1 MGLNGKQLLENFK
14 EDEAYGNTTYT
25 PPADED
31 SNDDNAWKY
40 ISAGDISGLVDY
52 TNRNYN
58 YRTIPFLGQIVGHA
72 ADAATQGVADVA
84 QFVGAQGVGDYLNEK
99 AQEGEAELPAMSTP
113 ELSLAYLTDPNGLA
127 SAFGMMAGSMLS
139 TAPVAA
145 IAPELLPAR
154 AAMALSKVPKALSAV
169 PKIGGALEEM
179 APMAGRFALTGP
191 IEAMMEGG
199 NTEREMLQNGATP
212 EEARQAAWNVFGENV
227 GLLTAT
233 NALEGGLLGKIKIKT
248 PHFSNPVVNTASRV
262 AGYVPTTAAEMALQ
276 GYEEGAQ
283 QGIQNGVEGE
293 SPNTANQI
301 LNPFAWTDDQ
311 WDAAKFGVA
320 GAVPLMGAMGA
331 IRHFGNRGDNGSTA
345 ADSLLDQAQDD
356 IDSITSQA
364 AQQSVIQSAQQDME
378 NNPYTAPTAMQD
390 TSYEAPSDTSDT
402 SSGSSYDASALEGDP
417 QYTVSGEV
425 SSTDVTPLT
434 DQKMRLLDA
443 AYYNKYGQHLF
454 VTSMKRNGDGSSWHD
469 SGQAF
474 DTADDNLENNKEA
487 RDWLISEGEK
497 LGLTPLDEYEH
508 PSAKATGGHIH
519 FSDHGEPIPDGI
531 RVGESDS
538 DMDDSDMDDSTGGVD
553 LSNLPVGDIAMAI
566 AQNTNLPVNFIWSQ
580 LSHESDGGKS
590 KLAVEDHNYGGVK
603 GTDGNYLHF
612 DNDQQF
618 IDYMSKYYPKYRED
632 GIYDAKT
639 ADQFAEALQHG
650 GYFTADLGEYEG
662 GMHRY
667 LEQAGLSQDAMFGG
681 KARRAGRKGGDS
693 TSSTPDLSG
702 SFEISADDPA
712 MDSMFASFAKDWQNM
727 STDANEIN
735 FFGDMF
741 NSRNK
746 FKATEENK
754 QAILDNYGDA
764 FRQYVQEN
772 QPQTVQAAQTA
783 QAPAQPK
790 QAPQPQHIEM
800 QTPNID
806 KAKTQ
811 QNAPQP
817 TQGAQM
823 PAVPQEAPRQT
834 AKNIATARLN
844 NMLSEIPSDSFK
856 KLDHVQ
862 KLAYLMTAR
871 SYANIIGSA
880 QANNHIDSIISKVR
894 RAAGFNG
901 DGVTDGMND
910 AQKNAFY
917 QSYTQQAYDAALDL
931 RRNATDD
938 TPTNLQ
944 KLDNTIQFLQQE
956 VKKNSTP
963 AKAAKTSTPAPRAA
977 QAPKRAAILASIP
990 DSAIAAAKQADDGF
1004 SAPLNIFSADEQ
1016 KALRN
1021 AGLVYD
1027 DANYNGT
1034 ERVKVDPLYEEGDR
1048 RMKSGKAKVKAETK
1062 KAGKVDKYKKDAEKI
1077 YLRFKSGKF
1086 SADDSVNQLENLKKK
1101 ATSDKALSDE
1111 EKAEVVAEAD
1121 NQIHRIKPQKET
1133 KEHETQKY
1141 SSKTAETAQ
1150 GGKAEGYPHQDAEP
1164 EKGRADAEESEVK
1177 AEEGKVS
1184 HAQKVREEGGRKAVE
1199 QLHELYP
1206 HADDGG
1212 HTVQESGKKNLSY
1225 TDGSFSDKSKDDN
1238 AMRGTVKNGIM
1249 TIWRKGIKKKDAS
1262 IITIS
1267 VDEVNQALKKGSASS
1282 EYTLTQLAKQ
1292 KDYAA
1297 MEAWIEGTKKPELR
1311 QKRRDSW
1318 ENNTLT
1324 GKLSLAEARA
1334 IDSAVRVIKNLYETA
1349 TGELPMSPLEKHQE
1363 EKKTTP
1369 ETRTQEQKE
1378 GTKNLDTDKVPAM
1391 GEPIHG
1397 IKGTETKV
1405 VTDSGKEIRV
1415 RYLVVPA
1422 SRVIT
1427 SHDAE
1432 TMTPNKAYPQ
1442 ELQPRDRQRV
1452 SMQEQVTTMANELR
1466 PADLGAGRNLNQG
1479 APIIRKDG
1487 VVLNGNGRAMA
1498 IKKATAAGSDKATAY
1513 RKYIFEHSKEFG
1525 LSKVNLAHVRKYMLV
1540 REVVDDIDADT
1551 TQDIIGSTTGGSRM
1565 GASEQAKAD
1574 AKKIK
1579 PRDLERYVD
1588 NEQGDLTT
1596 AANHDFVA
1604 DILYRIVGKNERNA
1618 YTDEHG
1624 NVNADGIQRV
1634 KRALFS
1640 LAYNDDGLIDKM
1652 AESTDDN
1659 IRNVSRGLMS
1669 AAPAFARVNLAVK
1682 DGQAY
1687 EYDAGKTISDAVKH
1701 LDALRREG
1709 KPVKDYL
1716 NEQSMFSEYQ
1726 DTDEVREVLRFFD
1739 ENKRSGKRIGIF
1751 LNDMA
1756 RSILEQGSP
1765 NQTSLMDGGR
1775 ATLGEIIKS
1784 AERVARDGTTAA
1796 NLFDNVQEES
1806 APAEEIRT
1814 QEESDTTSDIQ
1825 NANAASTEDRSVE
1838 TNPHV
1843 LSYKRKAQEIVS
1855 SFEKRKV
1862 NLTDA
1867 RQEIKDLMAKAN
1879 EERWGQKMSNDECM
1893 AAQGF
1898 LSDALSKLNAKQAK
1912 KRKARKSIAKAK
1924 AEEKSNESIFGSV
1937 EDADKEMLDALGLSE
1952 EDLADDVLTA
1962 PSGIKNTA
1970 EERERLEKELSAE
1983 LNKMSAMPMFNPKI
1997 YTLGLK
2003 LAMTYVKDGINTV
2016 KKLVAK
2022 LNATFG
2028 DKIGPW
2034 APALAETVRT
2044 WPKGVPF
2051 DEKKVM
2057 AISKAVGAR
2066 YENGITSLD
2075 GMQADMKKLLKGQH
2089 KSFAPMIEASYN
2101 GIKKFFDEREAQSH
2115 GDESRQE
2122 KSESTDAGREGQQ
2135 SATAEGAE
2143 AGRTESRNVSGAEG
2157 GESKISRGRDSGSAE
2172 RENPERTEPS
2182 GVRAGTELEETA
2194 GNGTR
2199 KRGTEKPVLTEAQ
2212 KNPSPEETPGHDYE
2226 IKPSKTKK
2234 TPAVRF
2240 KQNIAAIKLLK
2251 QLEAEN
2257 RMPTPKE
2264 QAILGNYNGW
2274 GGLKDAFLDTKENKE
2289 LRAVLTPEEYEAAKS
2304 TINDAFYTP
2313 ADIVQ
2318 AVWKGVSRLG
2328 FNGGRVLDPSMG
2340 TGNFFGCMP
2349 RDMMKKSSLR
2359 GIEIDDLTSR
2369 FARMLYPSALVEHTG
2384 FEKASL
2390 ADNFYDLVISN
2401 IPFDANH
2408 SIAGYKIHNYFFA
2421 HGMDK
2426 VRPGGLMVYITSQGS
2441 LTNSQDGARM
2451 REYIGKKA
2459 DMVAAYKLPSGA
2471 FGESGTNVGT
2481 DIVIFRKRGENEMKP
2496 SYAQDFQHLT
2506 KMFTQTNWRGDTYG
2520 GVTVNKYFKDHPE
2533 NIIGKSSSGRDQY
2546 GNDVMQV
2553 KPNEGANIAKDLT
2566 KAMNKLPK
2574 DIYMPINRTGKGPF
2588 DTIKANFKARA
2599 DEKTR
2604 DFEYY
2609 EKDGKVYQNQD
2620 GTAVEVGAGN
2630 KLKRL
2635 KGYLKV
2641 KNALNSLML
2650 AEMDPN
2656 AKESTVD
2663 KLRKQL
2669 NTAYDTFVK
2678 QNGYLNDPTVQRAY
2692 IDDPSAGM
2700 VMALEKV
2707 EYTGI
2712 GAKKKIKS
2720 VEKMGIFKERAI
2732 APIQEVKSVK
2742 TPNDALI
2749 VSLRNKGGVDLPY
2762 MAQLM
2767 GSNPETVVAGLEG
2780 QIFKNPVTEAYETR
2794 DEYLSGNVRE
2804 KLAQA
2809 ENAAAQDPSYQRNVD
2824 ELKKVIPKDLIADE
2838 ICVTMGAPWIPASDV
2853 QAFADHITGRAG
2865 TLSIKFIPSGAKWIV
2880 DGYGSNSKYKTQGI
2894 SLANLLS
2901 DILNNKAIEV
2911 YSGKGKERQL
2921 DQAATDAA
2929 NVVAA
2934 DMKEDFTSWLWSD
2947 KDRTKRLTRYYND
2960 NYNNTV
2966 LREYDG
2972 SHLVFDGM
2980 NEKIKLRP
2988 HQKNVVW
2995 RMLQGGNTLIA
3006 HCVGAGKT
3014 FEMQAAGMEMRR
3026 LGIANKPLY
3035 ILPNNV
3041 VEQFTKEFRQLY
3053 PDANLLVLQ
3062 NDYKSRPGY
3071 IPAVP
3076 KSTVEQT
3083 IKREDG
3089 RKETITIPFGKLSAA
3104 DRKKVLEARAM
3115 RTRTLTQIRTGDWD
3129 GIIMSHSQFERLPL
3143 SPETAGSIIREQLD
3157 EVEQAIVEAKNGNV
3171 GKKDLSTIENQKKKL
3186 EDKLKDILKT
3196 DLRDIGIPFEQ
3207 LGVDQIFVDEADM
3220 FKNLHYT
3227 TSMDRVNGL
3236 PNSNANR
3243 SMDMYAKTRWL
3254 TNANNGR
3261 GVVFATGTPVSNT
3274 MAEMYTMMRYLDFRG
3289 LKEKGLNLF
3298 DNWLRTFGEIGSGIE
3313 RNPSGN
3319 GFRKVTKVLR
3329 FINMPELTKM
3339 FRKFADVKTQDDLDL
3354 DIPGLKNGKP
3364 TIVKI
3369 APDPVLTDYI
3379 RNVVP
3384 KRIAAMAKRRE
3395 DMHKGSD
3402 NMLKLTGDLRKMSIT
3417 DSKIDA
3423 LADSVAEKYEDT
3435 SDVKGAQLIF
3445 CDQGIP
3451 KAEKDNATD
3460 NLVEEDDKDAEA
3472 DNAGVYKKIIT
3483 ALQERGIPENQ
3494 IVFIQS
3500 AKNKAQMDAIFEKVD
3515 KGDIRILIGSTQ
3527 KMGAGTNCQHHL
3539 VALHDLDAPWRPRDL
3554 EQRHGRIL
3562 RQGNPNKE
3570 VEIFNYVLQDSFDA
3584 VMWEKL
3590 KNKAAIVA
3598 QAMSNNMQQRTV
3610 EDADL
3615 VTLTYAD
3622 AENAGT
3628 SDPLVKERITLDS
3641 EIKKYKHAQVAFN
3654 RKVSTAEATLETA
3667 PKEIGLLKSA
3677 IEKIKGDIAARQ
3689 DTSGDNFRM
3698 TISGKEYVERKA
3710 AQEELGKVLAKLSS
3724 KTSVKIG
3731 EIGGFDVKA
3740 YVSRDREAHIQLV
3753 RGRAYTANTAT
3764 VRGIE
3769 SALHKAP
3776 ETMLKAREIELS
3788 RNENNLKEAKKIV
3801 GQKNPYAEK
3810 LATMEKRFKEIN
3822 RQIEDNLLGNAKKE
3836 ETEAPNE
3843 ETSYSAEE
3851 ESGAQERA
3859 LSDVKQEVASAFP
3872 NAKNVRD
3879 NGHEVLFSM
3888 PNGAEVSVSIVPSI
3902 EVTESE
3908 ERNARAAHGLAP
3920 EVHVK
3925 INGKE
3930 RTVGSKAIVE
3940 FSQLGRKGTA
3950 YHEAFHAVY
3959 DMCLTDK
3966 EKAALHKAYDKEAK
3980 GRDVYEVMADKY
3992 RDWMIAKQ
4000 KGQHTLYGKLWQ
4012 KVKDAAAH
4020 LARVVRG
4027 ADNAGDVFRKV
4038 ASGEAWERPYN
4049 EVESDT
4055 RYAAEQ
4061 KGAQSFIKA
4070 AASKLGKRIGV
4081 KSDKIITEE
4090 AKAKEG
4096 IGILD
4101 YLIASPSRVATR
4113 VKSFRQFYRMGV
4125 RAMDVLTERRSYYQ
4139 RKLGKAMQLVKS
4151 KNDYE
4156 ELTDILLS
4164 GDAEGKE
4171 WTKEEL
4177 IQSGTKENVAEA
4189 YTRIRRLM
4197 RQAYKMV
4204 NEAHKHPKTYSKRLS
4219 DSKIEELRQNPF
4231 VKIMKIHDEEDD
4243 GRRLVTYREFAN
4255 YEHTL
4260 EGVTKQALDGM
4271 RVDEDMQVLEATKQA
4286 DGTYKVRVR
4295 EGRGDVTNRKGYIPH
4310 FFHNYM
4316 VEVRDEDGNYVTTV
4330 TSGRTQREA
4339 VKKAEEW
4346 MKDNKLED
4354 GQKIYIH
4361 PKIFDFTRYGMSEKG
4376 IVQLG
4381 DKDFHALM
4389 NRVAKDN
4396 DMSLEEAKDLL
4407 QNVHQKNR
4415 HRFFGNVLHRKGVSG
4430 FETDMNYVLNHY
4442 FNSASRYYAMETE
4455 FKPQAI
4461 SLYERL
4467 FGDFAKDSKNSLAQY
4482 VKDYIN
4488 DVNGTPSALER
4499 GVNDALMRSKVYR
4512 DFVVSHYGERA
4523 VLQLSSNIAGA
4534 TTYMC
4539 LGYFNVSSALLNLTQ
4554 VMNSAAYIGDVS
4566 ALGKCLSKGMHRK
4579 YSLHD
4584 LKVLKETNV
4593 LNDIGLDSGSGYD
4606 VNRMSAKSLLGK
4618 INKAGM
4624 SFFKVSEQTVR
4635 IGTVLA
4641 AYESGI
4647 KRGMSH
4653 EEAIDFAKEVNQKSN
4668 FNYSV
4673 ADAPNIFRRGS
4684 FLSQL
4689 ALQFKKYGIKELE
4702 VMADM
4707 CSPRT
4712 SRKQKLIFWGT
4723 YLLAAGLCG
4732 LPALDWLDEVLGWV
4746 FGKSPKL
4753 AAQEAIMEATGGT
4766 PVGKFIGRMAMY
4778 GLPSSLVGVDLS
4790 SRVGLF
4796 DVVPTELKNFL
4807 PPLATKIPQFMQD
4820 IFSEAKINA
4829 VRDFSPAI
4837 YNQIAAWG
4845 TGKSYDKRGRINA
4858 EYNTFYDK
4866 LLRSIGFKST
4876 DERVDSDIRRITSER
4891 RSELNA
4897 EKQKAVDAYIAHP
4910 TPQNMQKL
4918 KDLGIKDSTV
4928 KKERE
4933 RKKEDSYNRTKGGM
4947 TKKEAQENQQLL
4959 NFK

>member
-25 PPADED
+25 PPDD
-31 SNDDNAWKY
+31 SSDDDNGDNAWKY

-99 AQEGEAELPAMSTP
+99 AQEGEAELPAMSAP

-154 AAMALSKVPKALSAV
+154 AAMTLSKVPKALSAV

-311 WDAAKFGVA
+311 WDAAKLGVA

-390 TSYEAPSDTSDT
+390 TSYEAPSDTS
-402 SSGSSYDASALEGDP
+402 SGSSYDASALEGDP

-434 DQKMRLLDA
+434 DQKMRLLDS

-454 VTSMKRNGDGSSWHD
+454 VTSMKRNGDGGSWHD

-538 DMDDSDMDDSTGGVD
+538 DMDDNDADDSTGGVD
-553 LSNLPVGDIAMAI
+553 LSSLPVGDIAMAI

-618 IDYMSKYYPKYRED
+618 IDYMSNYYPKYRED

-667 LEQAGLSQDAMFGG
+667 LEQAGLSQDAMSSG
-681 KARRAGRKGGDS
+681 KARRAGSKGGDS

-790 QAPQPQHIEM
+790 QAPQPQHIEVH
-800 QTPNID
+800 TPNLD
-806 KAKTQ
+806 SEQAKE
-811 QNAPQP
+811 
-817 TQGAQM
+817 AQM
-823 PAVPQEAPRQT
+823 HAALAPKIFKPIDLAPFKGNPAGALGYLDELRQVADNFNYNKDYIRSINEQIHKIGKALGVPTDDSAAIYDALNNDQRDSYNYEFMRHRRDTLQAIHDYPIHPQQ
-834 AKNIATARLN
+834 KQQVGEYIHMLDEEIARLQG
-844 NMLSEIPSDSFK
+844 K
-856 KLDHVQ
+856 
-862 KLAYLMTAR
+862 
-871 SYANIIGSA
+871 
-880 QANNHIDSIISKVR
+880 
-894 RAAGFNG
+894 
-901 DGVTDGMND
+901 
-910 AQKNAFY
+910 
-917 QSYTQQAYDAALDL
+917 
-931 RRNATDD
+931 
-938 TPTNLQ
+938 
-944 KLDNTIQFLQQE
+944 
-956 VKKNSTP
+956 
-963 AKAAKTSTPAPRAA
+963 AA
-977 QAPKRAAILASIP
+977 QAPAVQQTVAQAAPQSTPQAPAQKVHIATATPKQGNALASIP

-1086 SADDSVNQLENLKKK
+1086 SAGDSINQLENLKNK
-1101 ATSDKALSDE
+1101 AMSDKALSSE
-1111 EKAEVVAEAD
+1111 EKTEVVAEAD
-1121 NQIHRIKPQKET
+1121 KTINRIKPQKET

-1141 SSKTAETAQ
+1141 SSKTSKTTQ
-1150 GGKAEGYPHQDAEP
+1150 SSKAEGHPHQDAEP

-1177 AEEGKVS
+1177 ASSHFDTRDFKHTKTGAMIPAAKISSKVDTDTYKAINVIAKKHGGYYNRYAKRFLFNKGGADGRDAFVEEAERSVFNSADSGTKESKAPVS
-1184 HAQKVREEGGRKAVE
+1184 AGVKRYKNALDKIKKQ
-1199 QLHELYP
+1199 Y
-1206 HADDGG
+1206 DDGEIDIDEYDDRSFALG
-1212 HTVQESGKKNLSY
+1212 TKWPRDAHLTDEEKREVASY
-1225 TDGSFSDKSKDDN
+1225 TDK
-1238 AMRGTVKNGIM
+1238 
-1249 TIWRKGIKKKDAS
+1249 
-1262 IITIS
+1262 
-1267 VDEVNQALKKGSASS
+1267 
-1282 EYTLTQLAKQ
+1282 
-1292 KDYAA
+1292 
-1297 MEAWIEGTKKPELR
+1297 
-1311 QKRRDSW
+1311 
-1318 ENNTLT
+1318 
-1324 GKLSLAEARA
+1324 
-1334 IDSAVRVIKNLYETA
+1334 IDSAVEAEETRREKARYDFIKKAAKSDTA
-1349 TGELPMSPLEKHQE
+1349 TKPRETKVTGSGNQILNDDTVDAVLKAQGDGVPSNLADYVRGVTREDVASIPDKRKKFIDEAIDTGAFRAIETDRGGYMLIGTKGGMFSSVTELTPAETVYYAMHGGLDFNKRSTKEAIMDDLATWYGSEKSREIKSSKANHNN
-1363 EKKTTP
+1363 EK
-1369 ETRTQEQKE
+1369 
-1378 GTKNLDTDKVPAM
+1378 GKNLDS
-1391 GEPIHG
+1391 
-1397 IKGTETKV
+1397 TE
-1405 VTDSGKEIRV
+1405 E
-1415 RYLVVPA
+1415 
-1422 SRVIT
+1422 
-1427 SHDAE
+1427 
-1432 TMTPNKAYPQ
+1432 
-1442 ELQPRDRQRV
+1442 
-1452 SMQEQVTTMANELR
+1452 
-1466 PADLGAGRNLNQG
+1466 
-1479 APIIRKDG
+1479 
-1487 VVLNGNGRAMA
+1487 
-1498 IKKATAAGSDKATAY
+1498 
-1513 RKYIFEHSKEFG
+1513 
-1525 LSKVNLAHVRKYMLV
+1525 
-1540 REVVDDIDADT
+1540 
-1551 TQDIIGSTTGGSRM
+1551 
-1565 GASEQAKAD
+1565 
-1574 AKKIK
+1574 
-1579 PRDLERYVD
+1579 
-1588 NEQGDLTT
+1588 
-1596 AANHDFVA
+1596 
-1604 DILYRIVGKNERNA
+1604 
-1618 YTDEHG
+1618 
-1624 NVNADGIQRV
+1624 
-1634 KRALFS
+1634 
-1640 LAYNDDGLIDKM
+1640 
-1652 AESTDDN
+1652 
-1659 IRNVSRGLMS
+1659 
-1669 AAPAFARVNLAVK
+1669 
-1682 DGQAY
+1682 
-1687 EYDAGKTISDAVKH
+1687 
-1701 LDALRREG
+1701 
-1709 KPVKDYL
+1709 
-1716 NEQSMFSEYQ
+1716 
-1726 DTDEVREVLRFFD
+1726 
-1739 ENKRSGKRIGIF
+1739 
-1751 LNDMA
+1751 
-1756 RSILEQGSP
+1756 
-1765 NQTSLMDGGR
+1765 
-1775 ATLGEIIKS
+1775 
-1784 AERVARDGTTAA
+1784 
-1796 NLFDNVQEES
+1796 
-1806 APAEEIRT
+1806 
-1814 QEESDTTSDIQ
+1814 QEESDATSDIQ
-1825 NANAASTEDRSVE
+1825 NANAASTDERSVE
-1838 TNPHV
+1838 TIPHEQKKGTKN
-1843 LSYKRKAQEIVS
+1843 LSPTISSDDKAYHQSLTKLNELSDQIDKAQNEDELPVKEQIDAAHKIYTNSDYVI
-1855 SFEKRKV
+1855 
-1862 NLTDA
+1862 DA
-1867 RQEIKDLMAKAN
+1867 REDETLRRYADEIKSELEKKKSSL
-1879 EERWGQKMSNDECM
+1879 EKKE
-1893 AAQGF
+1893 AA
-1898 LSDALSKLNAKQAK
+1898 S
-1912 KRKARKSIAKAK
+1912 
-1924 AEEKSNESIFGSV
+1924 EKNSIFGSV
-1937 EDADKEMLDALGLSE
+1937 EDADREMLDALGLSE
-1952 EDLADDVLTA
+1952 DDLTDDVLTA
-1962 PSGIKNTA
+1962 PDGIENTA
-1970 EERERLEKELSAE
+1970 EEREKLEKELAAE
-1983 LNKMSAMPMFNPKI
+1983 LNKLSANPVFNPKI

-2066 YENGITSLD
+2066 YEGGITTLD
-2075 GMQADMKKLLKGQH
+2075 DMQADMKKLLKGQH

-2101 GIKKFFDEREAQSH
+2101 GIKKFFDEKEAQSH

-2135 SATAEGAE
+2135 SATSEGAGE
-2143 AGRTESRNVSGAEG
+2143 GGAESRNVSGAEG

-2172 RENPERTEPS
+2172 RENPEGTESS

-2533 NIIGKSSSGRDQY
+2533 NIIGKASSGRDQY

-2553 KPNEGANIAKDLT
+2553 KPNEGANIAKDLA

-2574 DIYMPINRTGKGPF
+2574 DIYKPINRTGKGPF
-2588 DTIKANFKARA
+2588 DTIKANLKARA

-2620 GTAVEVGAGN
+2620 GTAVEIGAGN

-2650 AEMDPN
+2650 AEMDSN

-2669 NTAYDTFVK
+2669 NTAYDAFVK

-2809 ENAAAQDPSYQRNVD
+2809 ENAAAQDPSYQKNVD

-2853 QAFADHITGRAG
+2853 QAFADHITGRFGA
-2865 TLSIKFIPSGAKWIV
+2865 LSIKFIPSGAKWIV
-2880 DGYGSNSKYKTQGI
+2880 DGYGSSSKYKTQGI

-2911 YSGKGKERQL
+2911 YSGKGKERRL

-2980 NEKIKLRP
+2980 NEKIQLRP

-3053 PDANLLVLQ
+3053 PDANLLALQ

-3089 RKETITIPFGKLSAA
+3089 RKETITIPFSKLSTA
-3104 DRKKVLEARAM
+3104 DRKKVIEARAM

-3354 DIPGLKNGKP
+3354 DIPDLKNGKP

-3423 LADSVAEKYEDT
+3423 LADAVVEKYEDT
-3435 SDVKGAQLIF
+3435 SDVKGAQLVF

-3710 AQEELGKVLAKLSS
+3710 AQEELGKVLARLSS

-3740 YVSRDREAHIQLV
+3740 YVSGDGEAHIQLV
-3753 RGRAYTANTAT
+3753 RGRAYMANTAT

-3788 RNENNLKEAKKIV
+3788 RNENNLKEAKEIV

-3810 LATMEKRFKEIN
+3810 LAAMEKRFKEIN

-3859 LSDVKQEVASAFP
+3859 LSDIKQEVASAFP

-3888 PNGAEVSVSIVPSI
+3888 PNGAEILVSIVPSI
-3902 EVTESE
+3902 EATESE
-3908 ERNARAAHGLAP
+3908 ERNARAAHGLVP

-3930 RTVGSKAIVE
+3930 HTVGSKALIE
-3940 FSQLGRKGTA
+3940 LSQLGRKGTA

-3966 EKAALHKAYDKEAK
+3966 EKAALHKAYDKEAEAQ
-3980 GRDVYEVMADKY
+3980 GRDTYEVMADKY

-4012 KVKDAAAH
+4012 KIKDAAAR
-4020 LARVVRG
+4020 LAHVVRG
-4027 ADNAGDVFRKV
+4027 TDNAGDVFRKV

-4061 KGAQSFIKA
+4061 KGARSFIKA
-4070 AASKLGKRIGV
+4070 AASKLGKRMGV

-4139 RKLGKAMQLVKS
+4139 RKLGKAMKLVKS

-4177 IQSGTKENVAEA
+4177 IQSGTKENIAEA

-4219 DSKIEELRQNPF
+4219 NSKIEELRQNPF

-4316 VEVRDEDGNYVTTV
+4316 VEVRDEDGNYVTTI

-4381 DKDFHALM
+4381 DKDFYALM

-4430 FETDMNYVLNHY
+4430 FETDMNYVLSHY

-4606 VNRMSAKSLLGK
+4606 VNRMSAKNLLGK

-4624 SFFKVSEQTVR
+4624 SLFKVSEQTVR

-4668 FNYSV
+4668 FDYSV

-4684 FLSQL
+4684 FFSQL

-4732 LPALDWLDEVLGWV
+4732 LPALDWLDPLLALVTGI
-4746 FGKSPKL
+4746 KSPKL
-4753 AAQEAIMEATGGT
+4753 AAQAAIMEAAGGT
-4766 PVGKFIGRMAMY
+4766 PMGKFIGRMAMY

-4790 SRVGLF
+4790 SRVGMS
-4796 DVVPTELKNFL
+4796 DVVPTELKNLL

-4829 VRDFSPAI
+4829 IRDFSPAI

-4891 RSELNA
+4891 RSELTKK
-4897 EKQKAVDAYIAHP
+4897 KQEAVDAYIAHP

-4918 KDLGIKDSTV
+4918 KDLGVKDSTV

>member
-25 PPADED
+25 PPDD
-31 SNDDNAWKY
+31 SSDDDNGDNAWKY
-40 ISAGDISGLVDY
+40 ISAGDIRGLADY

-84 QFVGAQGVGDYLNEK
+84 QFVGAQGVGDYFNEK

-154 AAMALSKVPKALSAV
+154 AAMTLSKVPKALSAV

-212 EEARQAAWNVFGENV
+212 EEARQAAWDVFGENV

-248 PHFSNPVVNTASRV
+248 PHFSNPVANTASRV

-311 WDAAKFGVA
+311 WDAAKLGVA

-356 IDSITSQA
+356 IDSITSQT

-390 TSYEAPSDTSDT
+390 TSYEAPSDT

-434 DQKMRLLDA
+434 DQKMRLLDS

-508 PSAKATGGHIH
+508 PSAGATGGHIH

-603 GTDGNYLHF
+603 GTDGEYLHF

-667 LEQAGLSQDAMFGG
+667 LEQAGLSQDAMSSG
-681 KARRAGRKGGDS
+681 KARRAGSKGGDR

-790 QAPQPQHIEM
+790 QAPQPQHIEVH
-800 QTPNID
+800 TPNLD
-806 KAKTQ
+806 SEQAKE
-811 QNAPQP
+811 
-817 TQGAQM
+817 AQM
-823 PAVPQEAPRQT
+823 HAALAPKIFKPIDLAPFKGNPAGALGYLDELRQVANNFNYNKDYIRSINEQMHKIGKALGVPTGDSAAIYDALNNDQRDSYNYEFMRHRRDTLQAIHDYPIHPQQ
-834 AKNIATARLN
+834 KQQVGEYIHMLDEEIARLQG
-844 NMLSEIPSDSFK
+844 K
-856 KLDHVQ
+856 
-862 KLAYLMTAR
+862 
-871 SYANIIGSA
+871 
-880 QANNHIDSIISKVR
+880 
-894 RAAGFNG
+894 
-901 DGVTDGMND
+901 
-910 AQKNAFY
+910 
-917 QSYTQQAYDAALDL
+917 
-931 RRNATDD
+931 
-938 TPTNLQ
+938 
-944 KLDNTIQFLQQE
+944 
-956 VKKNSTP
+956 
-963 AKAAKTSTPAPRAA
+963 AA
-977 QAPKRAAILASIP
+977 QAPAVQQTGAQATPQSTPQAPAQKVHIATATPKQENPLFSIP

-1027 DANYNGT
+1027 DTSYNGA

-1048 RMKSGKAKVKAETK
+1048 RMNGGKAKAKTETK
-1062 KAGKVDKYKKDAEKI
+1062 RAGKADKYKKDAEKI

-1150 GGKAEGYPHQDAEP
+1150 GGKAEGHPHQDAEP

-1177 AEEGKVS
+1177 KHEPHDKYYESVISDPRWKEIENELTPDGVKRMKKALELSTWKHQKKIDRDIRAYKLHDTRFDYRGFPHSDMGLVAKDLREPQHGAFNNIRKIAALQDKVD
-1184 HAQKVREEGGRKAVE
+1184 AIM
-1199 QLHELYP
+1199 
-1206 HADDGG
+1206 ADHYQD
-1212 HTVQESGKKNLSY
+1212 
-1225 TDGSFSDKSKDDN
+1225 SDN
-1238 AMRGTVKNGIM
+1238 
-1249 TIWRKGIKKKDAS
+1249 KKDA
-1262 IITIS
+1262 
-1267 VDEVNQALKKGSASS
+1267 DEGGQAVV
-1282 EYTLTQLAKQ
+1282 
-1292 KDYAA
+1292 
-1297 MEAWIEGTKKPELR
+1297 TKKE
-1311 QKRRDSW
+1311 QKAD
-1318 ENNTLT
+1318 
-1324 GKLSLAEARA
+1324 
-1334 IDSAVRVIKNLYETA
+1334 IKNLDSA
-1349 TGELPMSPLEKHQE
+1349 
-1363 EKKTTP
+1363 
-1369 ETRTQEQKE
+1369 
-1378 GTKNLDTDKVPAM
+1378 KVPGGLSKEAQESVM
-1391 GEPIHG
+1391 GSDAKNTTKESSIGEPIHG
-1397 IKGTETKV
+1397 INGKETTV

-1427 SHDAE
+1427 SHNAE
-1432 TMTPNKAYPQ
+1432 TMTANKAYPQ

-1498 IKKATAAGSDKATAY
+1498 IQKATAAGGDKATAY

-1525 LSKVNLAHVRKYMLV
+1525 LSRSSLAQVRKYMLV

-1551 TQDIIGSTTGGSRM
+1551 MQDIIGSTAGGSRM

-1579 PRDLERYVD
+1579 PRDLDSYVD

-1596 AANHDFVA
+1596 AANQNFVA
-1604 DILYRIVGKNERNA
+1604 NILYRIVGKNERNA

-1640 LAYNDDGLIDKM
+1640 LAYDDDGLIDKM

-1756 RSILEQGSP
+1756 KSILEQGSP

-1796 NLFDNVQEES
+1796 NLFDNVQE
-1806 APAEEIRT
+1806 APAEEKT
-1814 QEESDTTSDIQ
+1814 KKTTD
-1825 NANAASTEDRSVE
+1825 
-1838 TNPHV
+1838 
-1843 LSYKRKAQEIVS
+1843 
-1855 SFEKRKV
+1855 EK
-1862 NLTDA
+1862 
-1867 RQEIKDLMAKAN
+1867 KD
-1879 EERWGQKMSNDECM
+1879 
-1893 AAQGF
+1893 
-1898 LSDALSKLNAKQAK
+1898 
-1912 KRKARKSIAKAK
+1912 
-1924 AEEKSNESIFGSV
+1924 ESIFGSV

-1952 EDLADDVLTA
+1952 DDLTDDVLTA

-2022 LNATFG
+2022 LNAKFG

-2075 GMQADMKKLLKGQH
+2075 DMQADMKKLLKGQH

-2135 SATAEGAE
+2135 SATAEGAG
-2143 AGRTESRNVSGAEG
+2143 AGRIESRNVSGAEG
-2157 GESKISRGRDSGSAE
+2157 GESKISRGRDSGSTE
-2172 RENPERTEPS
+2172 RENPERTESS

-2264 QAILGNYNGW
+2264 QAVLGNYNGW

-2328 FNGGRVLDPSMG
+2328 FNSGRILDPSMG

-2506 KMFTQTNWRGDTYG
+2506 KMFAQTNWRGDTYG

-2533 NIIGKSSSGRDQY
+2533 NIIGKASSGRDQY

-2553 KPNEGANIAKDLT
+2553 KPSEGANIAKDLA

-2574 DIYMPINRTGKGPF
+2574 DIYKPINRTGKGQF
-2588 DTIKANFKARA
+2588 DTIKANLKARA

-2620 GTAVEVGAGN
+2620 GTAVEIGAGN

-2853 QAFADHITGRAG
+2853 QAFADRITGRAG

-2911 YSGKGKERQL
+2911 YSGKGKERRL

-2980 NEKIKLRP
+2980 NEKIQLRP

-3354 DIPGLKNGKP
+3354 DIPDLKNGKP

-3423 LADSVAEKYEDT
+3423 LADAVAEKYEDT

-3451 KAEKDNATD
+3451 KAEKDNASD

-3731 EIGGFDVKA
+3731 EIGSFDVKA
-3740 YVSRDREAHIQLV
+3740 YVSGDGEAHIQLV
-3753 RGRAYTANTAT
+3753 RGRAYMANTAT
-3764 VRGIE
+3764 VRGVE

-3788 RNENNLKEAKKIV
+3788 RNENNLKEAKEIV

-3843 ETSYSAEE
+3843 ETNYSAEE
-3851 ESGAQERA
+3851 ESDAQERA
-3859 LSDVKQEVASAFP
+3859 LSDIKQEVASAFP

-3879 NGHEVLFSM
+3879 NGHEVFFSM

-3902 EVTESE
+3902 EVTGSE
-3908 ERNARAAHGLAP
+3908 ESNARAAHGLSP

-3930 RTVGSKAIVE
+3930 RTVGSKAIIE
-3940 FSQLGRKGTA
+3940 LSQLGRKGTA
-3950 YHEAFHAVY
+3950 YHEAFHVIY

-3980 GRDVYEVMADKY
+3980 ERDVYEVMADKY

-4012 KVKDAAAH
+4012 KVKDAAAR

-4038 ASGEAWERPYN
+4038 ASGETWERPYN

-4070 AASKLGKRIGV
+4070 AASKLGKRMGV

-4219 DSKIEELRQNPF
+4219 NSKIEELRQNPF

-4260 EGVTKQALDGM
+4260 EGVTKQALDEM

-4316 VEVRDEDGNYVTTV
+4316 VEVRDEDGNYVTTI

-4381 DKDFHALM
+4381 DKDFYSLM

-4430 FETDMNYVLNHY
+4430 FETDMNYVLSHY

-4467 FGDFAKDSKNSLAQY
+4467 FGDFAKDSKSSLAQY

-4790 SRVGLF
+4790 SRVGLS

-4928 KKERE
+4928 EKERE

>member
-25 PPADED
+25 PPDNDGD
-31 SNDDNAWKY
+31 S
-40 ISAGDISGLVDY
+40 G
-52 TNRNYN
+52 
-58 YRTIPFLGQIVGHA
+58 
-72 ADAATQGVADVA
+72 TQ
-84 QFVGAQGVGDYLNEK
+84 
-99 AQEGEAELPAMSTP
+99 T
-113 ELSLAYLTDPNGLA
+113 
-127 SAFGMMAGSMLS
+127 
-139 TAPVAA
+139 
-145 IAPELLPAR
+145 
-154 AAMALSKVPKALSAV
+154 
-169 PKIGGALEEM
+169 
-179 APMAGRFALTGP
+179 
-191 IEAMMEGG
+191 
-199 NTEREMLQNGATP
+199 
-212 EEARQAAWNVFGENV
+212 
-227 GLLTAT
+227 GLLD
-233 NALEGGLLGKIKIKT
+233 GLLGKVGAAADWVNNNIEYVEKSPVGQWVGNNVEWLESTPVGQALAPSNSVIKNLPALLGLAINASVTPKDDDTFGGSAYNALANGEANVIGTMADFLHQDDLAASMRALANKT
-248 PHFSNPVVNTASRV
+248 QDDTPVAPGLDWDYISSPHGLTRSTFNAVGSMIPTLPSVFLAPESLVAAAGRISPWLANGARFGMTAIPEAMSEGGQTRRE
-262 AGYVPTTAAEMALQ
+262 AIEDGLDHPDLRAIGTAAKNLPLLAVSNTLEGAVLGGGLGKALAGKAGESVLARMAKAPLRATPSALVEGLQ
-276 GYEEGAQ
+276 NGLEEGLQ
-283 QGIQNGVEGE
+283 QGIQDSSLDKEHGWLPWNWNDEQWQNAAEGFWG
-293 SPNTANQI
+293 T
-301 LNPFAWTDDQ
+301 L
-311 WDAAKFGVA
+311 
-320 GAVPLMGAMGA
+320 PLGA
-331 IRHFGNRGDNGSTA
+331 IGGARKAVFPGNVSSGGSTA

-356 IDSITSQA
+356 IDSITSQT

-508 PSAKATGGHIH
+508 PSAGATGGHIH

-618 IDYMSKYYPKYRED
+618 IDYMSNYYPKYRED

-727 STDANEIN
+727 STDASEIN

-790 QAPQPQHIEM
+790 QAPQPQHIEVH
-800 QTPNID
+800 TPNLD
-806 KAKTQ
+806 SEQAKE
-811 QNAPQP
+811 
-817 TQGAQM
+817 AQM
-823 PAVPQEAPRQT
+823 HAALAPKIFKPIDLAPFKGNPAGALGYLDELRQVADNFNYSKDYIRSINEQMHKIGTALGVPTDDSAAIYDALDNDQRDSYNYEFMRHRRDTLRAIHDYPIHPQQ
-834 AKNIATARLN
+834 KQQVGEYIHMLDEEIARLQG
-844 NMLSEIPSDSFK
+844 K
-856 KLDHVQ
+856 
-862 KLAYLMTAR
+862 
-871 SYANIIGSA
+871 
-880 QANNHIDSIISKVR
+880 
-894 RAAGFNG
+894 
-901 DGVTDGMND
+901 
-910 AQKNAFY
+910 
-917 QSYTQQAYDAALDL
+917 
-931 RRNATDD
+931 
-938 TPTNLQ
+938 
-944 KLDNTIQFLQQE
+944 
-956 VKKNSTP
+956 
-963 AKAAKTSTPAPRAA
+963 AA
-977 QAPKRAAILASIP
+977 QAPAVQQTGAQATPQSTPQAPAQKVHIATATPKQENALASIS
-990 DSAIAAAKQADDGF
+990 DGAIAAAKQADDGF

-1048 RMKSGKAKVKAETK
+1048 RMNGGKAKAKTETK
-1062 KAGKVDKYKKDAEKI
+1062 RAGKADKYKKDAEKI

-1141 SSKTAETAQ
+1141 SSKTAKTTQ
-1150 GGKAEGYPHQDAEP
+1150 SGKAEGYPHQDAEP

-1177 AEEGKVS
+1177 ASSHFDTSDFKHTKTGEMIPAAKISSKVDADTYKAINVIAKKHGGYYNRYAKRFLFSKSGADGRDAFVEEAERSVFNSADSGTKESKAPVSAGVKRYKDDLDKIKKQYDDGEIDIGEYDDRSFALGTKWPRDAHLTDEEKREVAAYADKIESAVEAEETRREKAHYDSIKKAAKSDTATKPRETKVTGS
-1184 HAQKVREEGGRKAVE
+1184 GNQILNGDTVDAVLKAQGDGVPSNLADYVRGVTREDVASIPDKRKKFIDEAINTGAFRAIETDRGGYMLIGTKGGMFSSVTELTPAETVYYAMHGGLDFNKRSTKEAIMDDLATWYGSEKPREIKSQEDNSKEAQESARVSDAKKSEPIRDEAAAYRHTLAKLNELSDQIEKAKDEDALPTKEQIDAVRRIYTNSVYVTDARSEATLRSYADEIASDLRKKKDSFNNRKAVDSAAVSAIVRRTANSESVRNAAANSDE
-1199 QLHELYP
+1199 QELRSEI
-1206 HADDGG
+1206 AAQLKEVVTQRMVDAASDGG
-1212 HTVQESGKKNLSY
+1212 VSLESMKVINDRY
-1225 TDGSFSDKSKDDN
+1225 HDDS
-1238 AMRGTVKNGIM
+1238 AFRKQLEDSVFDTVK
-1249 TIWRKGIKKKDAS
+1249 DA
-1262 IITIS
+1262 
-1267 VDEVNQALKKGSASS
+1267 NKKGA
-1282 EYTLTQLAKQ
+1282 
-1292 KDYAA
+1292 
-1297 MEAWIEGTKKPELR
+1297 
-1311 QKRRDSW
+1311 
-1318 ENNTLT
+1318 
-1324 GKLSLAEARA
+1324 
-1334 IDSAVRVIKNLYETA
+1334 
-1349 TGELPMSPLEKHQE
+1349 
-1363 EKKTTP
+1363 
-1369 ETRTQEQKE
+1369 
-1378 GTKNLDTDKVPAM
+1378 
-1391 GEPIHG
+1391 
-1397 IKGTETKV
+1397 
-1405 VTDSGKEIRV
+1405 
-1415 RYLVVPA
+1415 
-1422 SRVIT
+1422 
-1427 SHDAE
+1427 
-1432 TMTPNKAYPQ
+1432 
-1442 ELQPRDRQRV
+1442 
-1452 SMQEQVTTMANELR
+1452 
-1466 PADLGAGRNLNQG
+1466 
-1479 APIIRKDG
+1479 
-1487 VVLNGNGRAMA
+1487 
-1498 IKKATAAGSDKATAY
+1498 
-1513 RKYIFEHSKEFG
+1513 
-1525 LSKVNLAHVRKYMLV
+1525 
-1540 REVVDDIDADT
+1540 
-1551 TQDIIGSTTGGSRM
+1551 
-1565 GASEQAKAD
+1565 
-1574 AKKIK
+1574 
-1579 PRDLERYVD
+1579 
-1588 NEQGDLTT
+1588 
-1596 AANHDFVA
+1596 
-1604 DILYRIVGKNERNA
+1604 
-1618 YTDEHG
+1618 
-1624 NVNADGIQRV
+1624 
-1634 KRALFS
+1634 
-1640 LAYNDDGLIDKM
+1640 
-1652 AESTDDN
+1652 
-1659 IRNVSRGLMS
+1659 
-1669 AAPAFARVNLAVK
+1669 
-1682 DGQAY
+1682 
-1687 EYDAGKTISDAVKH
+1687 
-1701 LDALRREG
+1701 
-1709 KPVKDYL
+1709 
-1716 NEQSMFSEYQ
+1716 
-1726 DTDEVREVLRFFD
+1726 
-1739 ENKRSGKRIGIF
+1739 
-1751 LNDMA
+1751 
-1756 RSILEQGSP
+1756 
-1765 NQTSLMDGGR
+1765 
-1775 ATLGEIIKS
+1775 
-1784 AERVARDGTTAA
+1784 
-1796 NLFDNVQEES
+1796 
-1806 APAEEIRT
+1806 
-1814 QEESDTTSDIQ
+1814 
-1825 NANAASTEDRSVE
+1825 
-1838 TNPHV
+1838 
-1843 LSYKRKAQEIVS
+1843 
-1855 SFEKRKV
+1855 
-1862 NLTDA
+1862 
-1867 RQEIKDLMAKAN
+1867 
-1879 EERWGQKMSNDECM
+1879 
-1893 AAQGF
+1893 
-1898 LSDALSKLNAKQAK
+1898 
-1912 KRKARKSIAKAK
+1912 
-1924 AEEKSNESIFGSV
+1924 SIFGSV
-1937 EDADKEMLDALGLSE
+1937 EDADKEMLDTLGLSE
-1952 EDLADDVLTA
+1952 DDLTDDVLTA
-1962 PSGIKNTA
+1962 PDGIENTA
-1970 EERERLEKELSAE
+1970 EEREKLEKELAAE
-1983 LNKMSAMPMFNPKI
+1983 LNKLSANPVFNPKI

-2066 YENGITSLD
+2066 YESGITSLD
-2075 GMQADMKKLLKGQH
+2075 DMQADMKKLLKGQH
-2089 KSFAPMIEASYN
+2089 DSFAPMIEASYN
-2101 GIKKFFDEREAQSH
+2101 GIKKFFDEKEAQSH
-2115 GDESRQE
+2115 GNESRQE

-2135 SATAEGAE
+2135 SATAEGAGE
-2143 AGRTESRNVSGAEG
+2143 GRPESRNVSGAEG

-2172 RENPERTEPS
+2172 RENPEGTESS

-2257 RMPTPKE
+2257 RLPTPKE
-2264 QAILGNYNGW
+2264 QAVLGNYNGW

-2408 SIAGYKIHNYFFA
+2408 SIASYKIHNYFFA

-2533 NIIGKSSSGRDQY
+2533 NIIGKASSGRDQY

-2553 KPNEGANIAKDLT
+2553 KPSEGANIAKDLA

-2574 DIYMPINRTGKGPF
+2574 DIYKPINRTGKGPF

-2620 GTAVEVGAGN
+2620 GTAVEIGAGN

-2853 QAFADHITGRAG
+2853 QAFADRITGRAG
-2865 TLSIKFIPSGAKWIV
+2865 MLSIKFIPSGAKWIV

-2911 YSGKGKERQL
+2911 YSGKGKERRL

-2980 NEKIKLRP
+2980 NEKIQLRP

-3053 PDANLLVLQ
+3053 PDAKLLVLQ

-3354 DIPGLKNGKP
+3354 DIPDLKNGKP

-3423 LADSVAEKYEDT
+3423 LADAVAEKYEDT

-3451 KAEKDNATD
+3451 KAEKDNASD

-3710 AQEELGKVLAKLSS
+3710 AQEELGKVLARLSS

-3740 YVSRDREAHIQLV
+3740 YVSGDGEAHIQLV
-3753 RGRAYTANTAT
+3753 RGRAYMANTAT
-3764 VRGIE
+3764 VRGVE

-3788 RNENNLKEAKKIV
+3788 RNENNLKEAKEIV

-3851 ESGAQERA
+3851 ESDAQERA
-3859 LSDVKQEVASAFP
+3859 LSDIKQEVASAFP

-3879 NGHEVLFSM
+3879 NGHEVFFSM

-3902 EVTESE
+3902 EVTGSE
-3908 ERNARAAHGLAP
+3908 ESNARAAHGLSP

-3930 RTVGSKAIVE
+3930 RTVGSKAIIE
-3940 FSQLGRKGTA
+3940 LSQLGRKGTA
-3950 YHEAFHAVY
+3950 YHEAFHVIY

-3980 GRDVYEVMADKY
+3980 ERDVYEVMADKY

-4012 KVKDAAAH
+4012 KVKDAAAR

-4038 ASGEAWERPYN
+4038 ASGEAWECPYN

-4070 AASKLGKRIGV
+4070 AASKLGKRMGV

-4219 DSKIEELRQNPF
+4219 GSKIEELRQNPF

-4243 GRRLVTYREFAN
+4243 GRHLVTYREFAN

-4260 EGVTKQALDGM
+4260 EGITKQALDGM

-4361 PKIFDFTRYGMSEKG
+4361 PKIFDFTHYGMSEKG

-4381 DKDFHALM
+4381 DKDFYALM

-4430 FETDMNYVLNHY
+4430 FETDMNYVLSHY

-4689 ALQFKKYGIKELE
+4689 ALQFKKYGIKEVE
-4702 VMADM
+4702 VRADM
-4707 CSPRT
+4707 GSQRT

-4753 AAQEAIMEATGGT
+4753 AAQEAIMEAAGGT

-4790 SRVGLF
+4790 NRVGLS

-4845 TGKSYDKRGRINA
+4845 TGKTYDKRGRINA

-4910 TPQNMQKL
+4910 TPQNMKKL
-4918 KDLGIKDSTV
+4918 KDLGVKDSTV

-4947 TKKEAQENQQLL
+4947 TKKEAQENQRLL

>member
-14 EDEAYGNTTYT
+14 EDEAYGNTTYM
-25 PPADED
+25 PPDD
-31 SNDDNAWKY
+31 SSDDDNGDNAWKY

-99 AQEGEAELPAMSTP
+99 AQEGEAELPAMSAP

-154 AAMALSKVPKALSAV
+154 AAMTLSKVPKALSAV

-311 WDAAKFGVA
+311 WDAAKLGVA

-390 TSYEAPSDTSDT
+390 TSYEAPSDTS
-402 SSGSSYDASALEGDP
+402 SGSSYDASALEGDP

-434 DQKMRLLDA
+434 DQKMRLLDS

-454 VTSMKRNGDGSSWHD
+454 VTSMKRNGDGGSWHD

-538 DMDDSDMDDSTGGVD
+538 DMDDNDADDSTGGVD
-553 LSNLPVGDIAMAI
+553 LSSLPVGDIAMAI

-618 IDYMSKYYPKYRED
+618 IDYMSNYYPKYRED

-667 LEQAGLSQDAMFGG
+667 LEQAGLSQDAMSSG
-681 KARRAGRKGGDS
+681 KARRAGSKGGDS

-790 QAPQPQHIEM
+790 QAPQPQHIEVH
-800 QTPNID
+800 TPNLD
-806 KAKTQ
+806 SEQAKE
-811 QNAPQP
+811 
-817 TQGAQM
+817 AQM
-823 PAVPQEAPRQT
+823 HAALAPKIFKPIDLAPFKGNPAGALGYLDELRQVADNFNYNKDYIRSINEQIHKIGKALGVPTDDSAAIYDALNNDQRDSYNYEFMRHRRDTLQAIHDYPIHPQQ
-834 AKNIATARLN
+834 KQQVGEYIHMLDEEIARLQG
-844 NMLSEIPSDSFK
+844 K
-856 KLDHVQ
+856 
-862 KLAYLMTAR
+862 
-871 SYANIIGSA
+871 
-880 QANNHIDSIISKVR
+880 
-894 RAAGFNG
+894 
-901 DGVTDGMND
+901 
-910 AQKNAFY
+910 
-917 QSYTQQAYDAALDL
+917 
-931 RRNATDD
+931 
-938 TPTNLQ
+938 
-944 KLDNTIQFLQQE
+944 
-956 VKKNSTP
+956 
-963 AKAAKTSTPAPRAA
+963 AA
-977 QAPKRAAILASIP
+977 QAPAVQQTVAQAAPQSTPQAPAQKVHIATATPKQGNALASIP

-1086 SADDSVNQLENLKKK
+1086 SAGDSINQLENLKNK
-1101 ATSDKALSDE
+1101 AMSDKALSSE
-1111 EKAEVVAEAD
+1111 EKTEVVAEAD
-1121 NQIHRIKPQKET
+1121 KTINRIKPQKET

-1141 SSKTAETAQ
+1141 SSKTSKTTQ
-1150 GGKAEGYPHQDAEP
+1150 SSKAEGHPHQDAEP

-1177 AEEGKVS
+1177 ASSHFDTRDFKHTKTGAMIPAAKISSKVDTDTYKAINVIAKKHGGYYNRYAKRFLFNKGGADGRDAFVEEAERSVFNSADSGTKESKAPVS
-1184 HAQKVREEGGRKAVE
+1184 AGVKRYKNALDKIKKQ
-1199 QLHELYP
+1199 Y
-1206 HADDGG
+1206 DDGEIDIDEYDDRSFALG
-1212 HTVQESGKKNLSY
+1212 TKWPRDAHLTDEEKREVASY
-1225 TDGSFSDKSKDDN
+1225 TDK
-1238 AMRGTVKNGIM
+1238 
-1249 TIWRKGIKKKDAS
+1249 
-1262 IITIS
+1262 
-1267 VDEVNQALKKGSASS
+1267 
-1282 EYTLTQLAKQ
+1282 
-1292 KDYAA
+1292 
-1297 MEAWIEGTKKPELR
+1297 
-1311 QKRRDSW
+1311 
-1318 ENNTLT
+1318 
-1324 GKLSLAEARA
+1324 
-1334 IDSAVRVIKNLYETA
+1334 IDSAVEAEETRREKARYDFIKKAAKSDTA
-1349 TGELPMSPLEKHQE
+1349 TKPRETKVTGSGNQILNDDTVDAVLKAQGDGVPSNLADYVRGVTREDVASIPDKRKKFIDEAIDTGAFRAIETDRGGYMLIGTKGGMFSSVTELTPAETVYYAMHGGLDFNKRSTKEAIMDDLATWYGSEKSREIKSSKANHNN
-1363 EKKTTP
+1363 EK
-1369 ETRTQEQKE
+1369 
-1378 GTKNLDTDKVPAM
+1378 GKNLDS
-1391 GEPIHG
+1391 
-1397 IKGTETKV
+1397 TE
-1405 VTDSGKEIRV
+1405 E
-1415 RYLVVPA
+1415 
-1422 SRVIT
+1422 
-1427 SHDAE
+1427 
-1432 TMTPNKAYPQ
+1432 
-1442 ELQPRDRQRV
+1442 
-1452 SMQEQVTTMANELR
+1452 
-1466 PADLGAGRNLNQG
+1466 
-1479 APIIRKDG
+1479 
-1487 VVLNGNGRAMA
+1487 
-1498 IKKATAAGSDKATAY
+1498 
-1513 RKYIFEHSKEFG
+1513 
-1525 LSKVNLAHVRKYMLV
+1525 
-1540 REVVDDIDADT
+1540 
-1551 TQDIIGSTTGGSRM
+1551 
-1565 GASEQAKAD
+1565 
-1574 AKKIK
+1574 
-1579 PRDLERYVD
+1579 
-1588 NEQGDLTT
+1588 
-1596 AANHDFVA
+1596 
-1604 DILYRIVGKNERNA
+1604 
-1618 YTDEHG
+1618 
-1624 NVNADGIQRV
+1624 
-1634 KRALFS
+1634 
-1640 LAYNDDGLIDKM
+1640 
-1652 AESTDDN
+1652 
-1659 IRNVSRGLMS
+1659 
-1669 AAPAFARVNLAVK
+1669 
-1682 DGQAY
+1682 
-1687 EYDAGKTISDAVKH
+1687 
-1701 LDALRREG
+1701 
-1709 KPVKDYL
+1709 
-1716 NEQSMFSEYQ
+1716 
-1726 DTDEVREVLRFFD
+1726 
-1739 ENKRSGKRIGIF
+1739 
-1751 LNDMA
+1751 
-1756 RSILEQGSP
+1756 
-1765 NQTSLMDGGR
+1765 
-1775 ATLGEIIKS
+1775 
-1784 AERVARDGTTAA
+1784 
-1796 NLFDNVQEES
+1796 
-1806 APAEEIRT
+1806 
-1814 QEESDTTSDIQ
+1814 QEESDATSDIQ
-1825 NANAASTEDRSVE
+1825 NANAASTDERSVE
-1838 TNPHV
+1838 TIPHEQKKGTKN
-1843 LSYKRKAQEIVS
+1843 LSPTISSDDKAYHQSLTKLNELSDQIDKAQNEDELPVKEQIDAAHKIYTNSDYVI
-1855 SFEKRKV
+1855 
-1862 NLTDA
+1862 DA
-1867 RQEIKDLMAKAN
+1867 REDETLRRYADEIKSELEKKKSSL
-1879 EERWGQKMSNDECM
+1879 EKKE
-1893 AAQGF
+1893 AA
-1898 LSDALSKLNAKQAK
+1898 S
-1912 KRKARKSIAKAK
+1912 
-1924 AEEKSNESIFGSV
+1924 EKNSIFGSV
-1937 EDADKEMLDALGLSE
+1937 EDADREMLDALGLSE
-1952 EDLADDVLTA
+1952 DDLTDDVLTA
-1962 PSGIKNTA
+1962 PDGIENTA
-1970 EERERLEKELSAE
+1970 EEREKLEKELAAE
-1983 LNKMSAMPMFNPKI
+1983 LNKLSANPVFNPKI

-2066 YENGITSLD
+2066 YEGGITTLD
-2075 GMQADMKKLLKGQH
+2075 DMQADMKKLLKGQH

-2101 GIKKFFDEREAQSH
+2101 GIKKFFDEKEAQSH

-2135 SATAEGAE
+2135 SATSEGAGE
-2143 AGRTESRNVSGAEG
+2143 GGAESRNVSGAEG

-2172 RENPERTEPS
+2172 RENPEGTESS

-2533 NIIGKSSSGRDQY
+2533 NIIGKASSGRDQY

-2553 KPNEGANIAKDLT
+2553 KPNEGANIAKDLA

-2574 DIYMPINRTGKGPF
+2574 DIYKPINRTGKGPF
-2588 DTIKANFKARA
+2588 DTIKANLKARA

-2620 GTAVEVGAGN
+2620 GTAVEIGAGN

-2650 AEMDPN
+2650 AEMDSN

-2669 NTAYDTFVK
+2669 NTAYDAFVK

-2809 ENAAAQDPSYQRNVD
+2809 ENAAAQDPSYQKNVD

-2853 QAFADHITGRAG
+2853 QAFADHITGRFGA
-2865 TLSIKFIPSGAKWIV
+2865 LSIKFIPSGAKWIV
-2880 DGYGSNSKYKTQGI
+2880 DGYGSSSKYKTQGI

-2911 YSGKGKERQL
+2911 YSGKGKERRL

-2980 NEKIKLRP
+2980 NEKIQLRP

-3053 PDANLLVLQ
+3053 PDANLLALQ

-3089 RKETITIPFGKLSAA
+3089 RKETITIPFSKLSTA
-3104 DRKKVLEARAM
+3104 DRKKVIEARAM

-3354 DIPGLKNGKP
+3354 DIPDLKNGKP

-3423 LADSVAEKYEDT
+3423 LADAVVEKYEDT
-3435 SDVKGAQLIF
+3435 SDVKGAQLVF

-3710 AQEELGKVLAKLSS
+3710 AQEELGKVLARLSS

-3740 YVSRDREAHIQLV
+3740 YVSGDGEAHIQLV
-3753 RGRAYTANTAT
+3753 RGRAYMANTAT

-3788 RNENNLKEAKKIV
+3788 RNENNLKEAKEIV

-3810 LATMEKRFKEIN
+3810 LAAMEKRFKEIN

-3859 LSDVKQEVASAFP
+3859 LSDIKQEVASAFP

-3888 PNGAEVSVSIVPSI
+3888 PNGAEILVSIVPSI
-3902 EVTESE
+3902 EATESE
-3908 ERNARAAHGLAP
+3908 ERNARAAHGLVP

-3930 RTVGSKAIVE
+3930 HTVGSKALIE
-3940 FSQLGRKGTA
+3940 LSQLGRKGTA

-3966 EKAALHKAYDKEAK
+3966 EKAALHKAYDKEAEAQ
-3980 GRDVYEVMADKY
+3980 GRDTYEVMADKY

-4012 KVKDAAAH
+4012 KIKDAAAR
-4020 LARVVRG
+4020 LAHVVRG
-4027 ADNAGDVFRKV
+4027 TDNAGDVFRKV

-4061 KGAQSFIKA
+4061 KGARSFIKA
-4070 AASKLGKRIGV
+4070 AASKLGKRMGV

-4139 RKLGKAMQLVKS
+4139 RKLGKAMKLVKS

-4177 IQSGTKENVAEA
+4177 IQSGTKENIAEA

-4219 DSKIEELRQNPF
+4219 NSKIEELRQNPF

-4316 VEVRDEDGNYVTTV
+4316 VEVRDEDGNYVTTI

-4381 DKDFHALM
+4381 DKDFYALM

-4430 FETDMNYVLNHY
+4430 FETDMNYVLSHY

-4606 VNRMSAKSLLGK
+4606 VNRMSAKNLLGK

-4624 SFFKVSEQTVR
+4624 SLFKVSEQTVR

-4668 FNYSV
+4668 FDYSV

-4684 FLSQL
+4684 FFSQL

-4732 LPALDWLDEVLGWV
+4732 LPALDWLDPLLALVTGI
-4746 FGKSPKL
+4746 KSPKL
-4753 AAQEAIMEATGGT
+4753 AAQAAIMEAAGGT
-4766 PVGKFIGRMAMY
+4766 PMGKFIGRMAMY

-4790 SRVGLF
+4790 SRVGMS
-4796 DVVPTELKNFL
+4796 DVVPTELKNLL

-4829 VRDFSPAI
+4829 IRDFSPAI

-4891 RSELNA
+4891 RSELTKK
-4897 EKQKAVDAYIAHP
+4897 KQEAVDAYIAHP

-4918 KDLGIKDSTV
+4918 KDLGVKDSTV

>member
-1 MGLNGKQLLENFK
+1 MSAFDDRLKQNLAETAWNAAPVYDTRGVTPQYNADDQGL
-14 EDEAYGNTTYT
+14 
-25 PPADED
+25 
-31 SNDDNAWKY
+31 
-40 ISAGDISGLVDY
+40 
-52 TNRNYN
+52 
-58 YRTIPFLGQIVGHA
+58 IPFLSDNLA
-72 ADAATQGVADVA
+72 AGMGAFMETSGNLLERAMRPSDMSPSEWHEEMRNRSYDIPWLQDTGRAMKERNTHQYTPGSAYYYGSAVLQSLPEMAVDTGIGAIAGAA
-84 QFVGAQGVGDYLNEK
+84 
-99 AQEGEAELPAMSTP
+99 
-113 ELSLAYLTDPNGLA
+113 
-127 SAFGMMAGSMLS
+127 AGSALGPVG
-139 TAPVAA
+139 TAVGSAAKAAANATKWGQRAYDFYNGASKAARVARFVTPSVRTVA
-145 IAPELLPAR
+145 G
-154 AAMALSKVPKALSAV
+154 AAAV
-169 PKIGGALEEM
+169 
-179 APMAGRFALTGP
+179 TP
-191 IEAMMEGG
+191 IEASMEGQRAYDDYVEDMKKNG
-199 NTEREMLQNGATP
+199 TYVKDQTELEAEDLANRVYNDNRIAIFGANAIEQAMMFGKGKGLLRGLGRLGTNAGTEGLEEGIQQIIPKAERGQEWSITDPDVVDAAIIGGLMGGGMHLAGRGLQKAFPAALDPEYGSVAAESMLQD
-212 EEARQAAWNVFGENV
+212 
-227 GLLTAT
+227 
-233 NALEGGLLGKIKIKT
+233 
-248 PHFSNPVVNTASRV
+248 
-262 AGYVPTTAAEMALQ
+262 
-276 GYEEGAQ
+276 AQ
-283 QGIQNGVEGE
+283 NEI
-293 SPNTANQI
+293 
-301 LNPFAWTDDQ
+301 
-311 WDAAKFGVA
+311 AK
-320 GAVPLMGAMGA
+320 
-331 IRHFGNRGDNGSTA
+331 
-345 ADSLLDQAQDD
+345 
-356 IDSITSQA
+356 
-364 AQQSVIQSAQQDME
+364 AQQSNAQNSAQSNVPTPPMPAAPQF
-378 NNPYTAPTAMQD
+378 NPTDTAQEMA
-390 TSYEAPSDTSDT
+390 SAPSLDT
-402 SSGSSYDASALEGDP
+402 SSSPSYDASVLEGDP
-417 QYTVSGEV
+417 QYTISGEV

-434 DQKMRLLDA
+434 DQKMRLLDS

-508 PSAKATGGHIH
+508 PSAGATGGHIH

-531 RVGESDS
+531 RVDESDS

-618 IDYMSKYYPKYRED
+618 VDYMSNYYPKYRED

-772 QPQTVQAAQTA
+772 QPQTVQAAQTT
-783 QAPAQPK
+783 QTPVQPK
-790 QAPQPQHIEM
+790 QTPQPQHIEVH
-800 QTPNID
+800 TPNLD
-806 KAKTQ
+806 SEQAKE
-811 QNAPQP
+811 
-817 TQGAQM
+817 AQM
-823 PAVPQEAPRQT
+823 HAALAPKIFKPIDLAPFKGNPAGALGYLDELRQVADNFNYNKDYIRSINEQMHKIGTALGVPTDDSAAIYDALNNDQRDSYNYEFMRHRRDTLQAIHDYPIHPQQ
-834 AKNIATARLN
+834 KQQVGEYIHMLDEEIARLQG
-844 NMLSEIPSDSFK
+844 K
-856 KLDHVQ
+856 
-862 KLAYLMTAR
+862 
-871 SYANIIGSA
+871 
-880 QANNHIDSIISKVR
+880 
-894 RAAGFNG
+894 
-901 DGVTDGMND
+901 
-910 AQKNAFY
+910 
-917 QSYTQQAYDAALDL
+917 
-931 RRNATDD
+931 
-938 TPTNLQ
+938 
-944 KLDNTIQFLQQE
+944 
-956 VKKNSTP
+956 
-963 AKAAKTSTPAPRAA
+963 AA
-977 QAPKRAAILASIP
+977 QAPAVQQTGAQATPQSTPQAPAQKVHIATATPKQENALASIS
-990 DSAIAAAKQADDGF
+990 DGAIAAAKQADDGF

-1027 DANYNGT
+1027 DANYNGA

-1062 KAGKVDKYKKDAEKI
+1062 NAGKVDKYKKDAEKI

-1164 EKGRADAEESEVK
+1164 EPRKAADTQRKAEESEVSATKK
-1177 AEEGKVS
+1177 AADK
-1184 HAQKVREEGGRKAVE
+1184 GGRDEQTLSEKEVVLKHISTLFGKPITNKETGIVATFGTKGANKMVSNKAV
-1199 QLHELYP
+1199 
-1206 HADDGG
+1206 
-1212 HTVQESGKKNLSY
+1212 
-1225 TDGSFSDKSKDDN
+1225 DK
-1238 AMRGTVKNGIM
+1238 TVKNGYSQHEHLEAVKDIKRLYEDAGLSVQHEDRDKSPNILSIKRFRTNM
-1249 TIWRKGIKKKDAS
+1249 TTVDGNPATAKITVKETKQNGHKIYS
-1262 IITIS
+1262 I
-1267 VDEVNQALKKGSASS
+1267 ELEALEKPSELNHARADSS
-1282 EYTLTQLAKQ
+1282 EGQTVRPTKGKQ
-1292 KDYAA
+1292 PSSAYAD
-1297 MEAWIEGTKKPELR
+1297 ESSSSTHIIP
-1311 QKRRDSW
+1311 
-1318 ENNTLT
+1318 
-1324 GKLSLAEARA
+1324 
-1334 IDSAVRVIKNLYETA
+1334 
-1349 TGELPMSPLEKHQE
+1349 H
-1363 EKKTTP
+1363 
-1369 ETRTQEQKE
+1369 EQKE
-1378 GTKNLDTDKVPAM
+1378 GTKNLDSANVPAM

-1397 IKGTETKV
+1397 IKGTETTV

-1427 SHDAE
+1427 SHNAE

-1452 SMQEQVTTMANELR
+1452 SMQEQVTSMANELR

-1498 IKKATAAGSDKATAY
+1498 IQKATAAGGDKATAY
-1513 RKYIFEHSKEFG
+1513 RKYIFERSKEFG
-1525 LSKVNLAHVRKYMLV
+1525 LSRVNLAQVRKYMLV

-1551 TQDIIGSTTGGSRM
+1551 MQDIIGSTAGGSRM

-1579 PRDLERYVD
+1579 PRDLDSYVD

-1596 AANHDFVA
+1596 AANQDFVA
-1604 DILYRIVGKNERNA
+1604 RVLYRIVGKNERNA

-1739 ENKRSGKRIGIF
+1739 ENKRSGKKIGIF

-1784 AERVARDGTTAA
+1784 AERVAHDGTTAA
-1796 NLFDNVQEES
+1796 SLFDNAQE
-1806 APAEEIRT
+1806 APAEEKP
-1814 QEESDTTSDIQ
+1814 EE
-1825 NANAASTEDRSVE
+1825 A
-1838 TNPHV
+1838 TN
-1843 LSYKRKAQEIVS
+1843 
-1855 SFEKRKV
+1855 EK
-1862 NLTDA
+1862 
-1867 RQEIKDLMAKAN
+1867 KD
-1879 EERWGQKMSNDECM
+1879 
-1893 AAQGF
+1893 
-1898 LSDALSKLNAKQAK
+1898 
-1912 KRKARKSIAKAK
+1912 
-1924 AEEKSNESIFGSV
+1924 ESIFGSV

-1952 EDLADDVLTA
+1952 DDLTDDVLTA

-2022 LNATFG
+2022 LNAKFG

-2066 YENGITSLD
+2066 YEGGITTLD
-2075 GMQADMKKLLKGQH
+2075 DMQADMKKLLKGQH
-2089 KSFAPMIEASYN
+2089 KTFAPMIEASYN
-2101 GIKKFFDEREAQSH
+2101 GIKKFFDEKEAQSH
-2115 GDESRQE
+2115 GGESRQE
-2122 KSESTDAGREGQQ
+2122 KSESIDAGREGQQ
-2135 SATAEGAE
+2135 SATAEGAG

-2157 GESKISRGRDSGSAE
+2157 GESKISRGRDSGSSE
-2172 RENPERTEPS
+2172 RENPEGTESS

-2369 FARMLYPSALVEHTG
+2369 FARMLYPSALVERTG

-2533 NIIGKSSSGRDQY
+2533 NIIGKASSGRDQY

-2553 KPNEGANIAKDLT
+2553 KPNEGDNIAKDLT

-2574 DIYMPINRTGKGPF
+2574 DIYKPINRTGKGPF

-2669 NTAYDTFVK
+2669 NTAYDAFVK

-2853 QAFADHITGRAG
+2853 QAFADRITGRAG

-2911 YSGKGKERQL
+2911 YSGKGKERRL

-3354 DIPGLKNGKP
+3354 DIPDLKNGKP

-3423 LADSVAEKYEDT
+3423 LADAVAEKYEDT

-3698 TISGKEYVERKA
+3698 TISGKEYVERKE
-3710 AQEELGKVLAKLSS
+3710 AQEELGKVLARLSS

-3740 YVSRDREAHIQLV
+3740 YVSGDGEAHIQLV
-3753 RGRAYTANTAT
+3753 RGRAYMANTAT
-3764 VRGIE
+3764 VRGVE

-3788 RNENNLKEAKKIV
+3788 RNENNLKEAKEIV

-3851 ESGAQERA
+3851 ESGTQERA
-3859 LSDVKQEVASAFP
+3859 LSDIKQEVASAFP

-3879 NGHEVLFSM
+3879 NGHDVLFSM
-3888 PNGAEVSVSIVPSI
+3888 PNGAEVSVSMVPSI

-3908 ERNARAAHGLAP
+3908 ESNVRAAHGLAK
-3920 EVHVK
+3920 EARIK

-3930 RTVGSKAIVE
+3930 RTVGSKAIIE
-3940 FSQLGRKGTA
+3940 LSQLGRKGSA

-3959 DMCLTDK
+3959 DLCLTEK
-3966 EKAALHKAYDKEAK
+3966 EKAALHRAFDKEAK
-3980 GRDVYEVMADKY
+3980 AQGRDVYEVMADKY

-4012 KVKDAAAH
+4012 KVKDAAAR

-4070 AASKLGKRIGV
+4070 AASKLGKRMGV

-4139 RKLGKAMQLVKS
+4139 RKLGKAMKLVKN

-4189 YTRIRRLM
+4189 YARIRRLM

-4260 EGVTKQALDGM
+4260 EGVTKQALDEM
-4271 RVDEDMQVLEATKQA
+4271 HIDEDVQVLEATKQA

-4316 VEVRDEDGNYVTTV
+4316 VEVRDEDGNYVTTI

-4381 DKDFHALM
+4381 DKDFYALM

-4430 FETDMNYVLNHY
+4430 FETDMNYVLSHY

-4499 GVNDALMRSKVYR
+4499 GVNDALMRSKAYR

-4635 IGTVLA
+4635 IGTVLT

-4707 CSPRT
+4707 LSPRT

-4790 SRVGLF
+4790 SRVGMS
-4796 DVVPTELKNFL
+4796 DVVPTKLKNFL

-4928 KKERE
+4928 EKERE

-4947 TKKEAQENQQLL
+4947 TKKEAQENRQLL

>member
-40 ISAGDISGLVDY
+40 ISAGDISGLADY

-72 ADAATQGVADVA
+72 ADAATQGAADVA

-212 EEARQAAWNVFGENV
+212 EKARQAAWDVFGENV

-233 NALEGGLLGKIKIKT
+233 NALEGGLLGKIKIRT

-311 WDAAKFGVA
+311 WDAAKLGVA

-390 TSYEAPSDTSDT
+390 TSYEAPSDTS
-402 SSGSSYDASALEGDP
+402 SGSSYDASALEGDP
-417 QYTVSGEV
+417 GYTVSGEV

-443 AYYNKYGQHLF
+443 AYYNKYGQHLYI
-454 VTSMKRNGDGSSWHD
+454 TSMKRNGNPDESWHN

-508 PSAKATGGHIH
+508 PSANATGGHIH

-531 RVGESDS
+531 SVGESDS

-553 LSNLPVGDIAMAI
+553 LSSLPVGDIAMAI

-603 GTDGNYLHF
+603 GNDGEYLHF

-681 KARRAGRKGGDS
+681 KARRAGRKDGDS

-727 STDANEIN
+727 STDASEIN

-772 QPQTVQAAQTA
+772 QPQTVQSTQTA

-790 QAPQPQHIEM
+790 QAPQAQRVEM
-800 QTPNID
+800 QAPNLD
-806 KAKTQ
+806 KAKAQ
-811 QNAPQP
+811 QNVQP
-817 TQGAQM
+817 PTRGAQM
-823 PAVPQEAPRQT
+823 PAVQQEAPRKTVRNVT
-834 AKNIATARLN
+834 AARLN
-844 NMLSEIPSDSFK
+844 NMLSGLSGDSFK
-856 KLDHVQ
+856 KLDPIQ
-862 KLAYLMTAR
+862 KLAYLTAAR
-871 SYANIIGSA
+871 AHSNVVGSE
-880 QANNHIDSIISKVR
+880 QTNNYIDSIISKVR
-894 RAAGFNG
+894 HAAGFNG
-901 DGVTDGMND
+901 DGTTGGMSD
-910 AQKNAFY
+910 AQQNAFY
-917 QSYTQQAYDAALDL
+917 KSYMERMYDAALAI

-938 TPTNLQ
+938 TPANLND
-944 KLDNTIQFLQQE
+944 LDNSIQFLQQE
-956 VKKNSTP
+956 VEKNTTP
-963 AKAAKTSTPAPRAA
+963 TKAAQTSTPVPRTA
-977 QAPKRAAILASIP
+977 QAPKQAAPLSSIS
-990 DSAIAAAKQADDGF
+990 DSAIAAAKQANDGF

-1048 RMKSGKAKVKAETK
+1048 RMKSGKVKVKAETK
-1062 KAGKVDKYKKDAEKI
+1062 KVGKADKYKKDAEKI

-1133 KEHETQKY
+1133 KEHETQKHN
-1141 SSKTAETAQ
+1141 SKTAKTTQSGE
-1150 GGKAEGYPHQDAEP
+1150 AEGYPHQDAEP
-1164 EKGRADAEESEVK
+1164 EKGRTDAEESEVK
-1177 AEEGKVS
+1177 ASSHFDTSDFKHTKTGEMIPAAKISSKVDADTYKAINSIAKKHGGYYNRYAKRFLFNKGGADGRDAFVEEAERSVFNSTDSGTKESKAPVS
-1184 HAQKVREEGGRKAVE
+1184 AGVKRYKNAQEEAGRKAVE

-1206 HADDGG
+1206 HAVEGVHKAVEDFRSGKVASVEKAHDNIDKAARKFLKTMGDVPLFAKSFEEAAKDGATTFTNAFKEVSRDGSVYHKFQDEYSKAHREVNAIYEARKQSAEPKSNKVINRTQDSGNKKAADDGG
-1212 HTVQESGKKNLSY
+1212 
-1225 TDGSFSDKSKDDN
+1225 
-1238 AMRGTVKNGIM
+1238 
-1249 TIWRKGIKKKDAS
+1249 
-1262 IITIS
+1262 
-1267 VDEVNQALKKGSASS
+1267 
-1282 EYTLTQLAKQ
+1282 
-1292 KDYAA
+1292 
-1297 MEAWIEGTKKPELR
+1297 
-1311 QKRRDSW
+1311 
-1318 ENNTLT
+1318 
-1324 GKLSLAEARA
+1324 
-1334 IDSAVRVIKNLYETA
+1334 RVVVT
-1349 TGELPMSPLEKHQE
+1349 EK
-1363 EKKTTP
+1363 
-1369 ETRTQEQKE
+1369 EQKE
-1378 GTKNLDTDKVPAM
+1378 GTGSGNQILNGDTVDAVLKAQGDGVPSNLADYVRGVTREDVASILDKRKKFIDEAIDTGAFRAIETDRGGYM
-1391 GEPIHG
+1391 LIGT
-1397 IKGTETKV
+1397 KGGMFSSVTELT
-1405 VTDSGKEIRV
+1405 
-1415 RYLVVPA
+1415 P
-1422 SRVIT
+1422 
-1427 SHDAE
+1427 AE
-1432 TMTPNKAYPQ
+1432 TVYYAMHGGLDFNKRSTKEAIMDDLATWYGSEKSREIKSLEDNSKEAQ
-1442 ELQPRDRQRV
+1442 ESARV
-1452 SMQEQVTTMANELR
+1452 S
-1466 PADLGAGRNLNQG
+1466 
-1479 APIIRKDG
+1479 
-1487 VVLNGNGRAMA
+1487 
-1498 IKKATAAGSDKATAY
+1498 
-1513 RKYIFEHSKEFG
+1513 
-1525 LSKVNLAHVRKYMLV
+1525 
-1540 REVVDDIDADT
+1540 
-1551 TQDIIGSTTGGSRM
+1551 
-1565 GASEQAKAD
+1565 D
-1574 AKKIK
+1574 AKKSEPI
-1579 PRDLERYVD
+1579 RDEAATYRHTLAKL
-1588 NEQGDLTT
+1588 NELSDQIEK
-1596 AANHDFVA
+1596 A
-1604 DILYRIVGKNERNA
+1604 K
-1618 YTDEHG
+1618 DE
-1624 NVNADGIQRV
+1624 D
-1634 KRALFS
+1634 ALPTKEQ
-1640 LAYNDDGLIDKM
+1640 I
-1652 AESTDDN
+1652 
-1659 IRNVSRGLMS
+1659 
-1669 AAPAFARVNLAVK
+1669 
-1682 DGQAY
+1682 
-1687 EYDAGKTISDAVKH
+1687 DAV
-1701 LDALRREG
+1701 RRI
-1709 KPVKDYL
+1709 YT
-1716 NEQSMFSEYQ
+1716 N
-1726 DTDEVREVLRFFD
+1726 
-1739 ENKRSGKRIGIF
+1739 
-1751 LNDMA
+1751 
-1756 RSILEQGSP
+1756 
-1765 NQTSLMDGGR
+1765 
-1775 ATLGEIIKS
+1775 
-1784 AERVARDGTTAA
+1784 
-1796 NLFDNVQEES
+1796 
-1806 APAEEIRT
+1806 
-1814 QEESDTTSDIQ
+1814 
-1825 NANAASTEDRSVE
+1825 SVY
-1838 TNPHV
+1838 V
-1843 LSYKRKAQEIVS
+1843 
-1855 SFEKRKV
+1855 
-1862 NLTDA
+1862 TDA
-1867 RQEIKDLMAKAN
+1867 RSEATLRGYADEIASDL
-1879 EERWGQKMSNDECM
+1879 R
-1893 AAQGF
+1893 
-1898 LSDALSKLNAKQAK
+1898 K
-1912 KRKARKSIAKAK
+1912 KKESFNNRKAVDSAAVFDTVKGANKKGA
-1924 AEEKSNESIFGSV
+1924 SIFGSV

-1952 EDLADDVLTA
+1952 DDLTDDVLTA
-1962 PSGIKNTA
+1962 PDGIENTA
-1970 EERERLEKELSAE
+1970 EEREKLEKELAAE
-1983 LNKMSAMPMFNPKI
+1983 LNKLSANPVFNPKI

-2066 YENGITSLD
+2066 YEGGITTLD
-2075 GMQADMKKLLKGQH
+2075 DMQADMKKLLKGQH

-2101 GIKKFFDEREAQSH
+2101 GIKKFFDEKEAENH

-2122 KSESTDAGREGQQ
+2122 KGEGADAGREGQQ
-2135 SATAEGAE
+2135 SAAVEGTGE
-2143 AGRTESRNVSGAEG
+2143 GRSESAGVSGAEG
-2157 GESKISRGRDSGSAE
+2157 GERKVSRGRDSGSAE
-2172 RENPERTEPS
+2172 GENPERTESS
-2182 GVRAGTELEETA
+2182 GVREGAELEETA

-2199 KRGTEKPVLTEAQ
+2199 ERGTEKPVLTEAQ
-2212 KNPSPEETPGHDYE
+2212 KNPSPEETPGHDYQ
-2226 IKPSKTKK
+2226 IKPSETKK

-2313 ADIVQ
+2313 VDIVK

-2328 FNGGRVLDPSMG
+2328 FKGGRVLDPSMG
-2340 TGNFFGCMP
+2340 TGNFFSCMP
-2349 RDMMKKSSLR
+2349 RDMMDKSSLR

-2369 FARMLYPSALVEHTG
+2369 FARMLYPSALVEHAG
-2384 FEKASL
+2384 FEKAQL

-2451 REYIGKKA
+2451 REYLGKKA

-2533 NIIGKSSSGRDQY
+2533 NIIGKASSGRDQY

-2574 DIYMPINRTGKGPF
+2574 DIYKPINRTGKGPF

-2620 GTAVEVGAGN
+2620 GTAVEIGAGN

-2656 AKESTVD
+2656 AKEPTVD

-2669 NTAYDTFVK
+2669 NTAYDAFVK

-2853 QAFADHITGRAG
+2853 QAFADRITGRAG

-2911 YSGKGKERQL
+2911 YSGKGKERRL

-2980 NEKIKLRP
+2980 NEKIQLRP

-3053 PDANLLVLQ
+3053 PDAKLLVLQ

-3104 DRKKVLEARAM
+3104 DRKKVLEVRAM

-3254 TNANNGR
+3254 MNANNGR

-3354 DIPGLKNGKP
+3354 DIPDLKNGKP

-3384 KRIAAMAKRRE
+3384 KRIATMAKRRE
-3395 DMHKGSD
+3395 DMRKGSD

-3423 LADSVAEKYEDT
+3423 LADAVAEKYEDT
-3435 SDVKGAQLIF
+3435 SDVKGTQLIF

-3460 NLVEEDDKDAEA
+3460 DLVEGDDKDAEA

-3483 ALQERGIPENQ
+3483 ALQERGIPKNQ

-3710 AQEELGKVLAKLSS
+3710 AQEELGKVLARLSS

-3740 YVSRDREAHIQLV
+3740 YVSGDGEAHIQLV
-3753 RGRAYTANTAT
+3753 RGRAYMANTAT

-3788 RNENNLKEAKKIV
+3788 RNENNLKEAKEIV

-3836 ETEAPNE
+3836 DTEAPNE

-3859 LSDVKQEVASAFP
+3859 LSDIKQEVASAFP

-3879 NGHEVLFSM
+3879 NGHEVLFAM

-3908 ERNARAAHGLAP
+3908 ERNARAAHGLVP

-3930 RTVGSKAIVE
+3930 RTVGSKAIIE
-3940 FSQLGRKGTA
+3940 LSQLGRKGTT

-3980 GRDVYEVMADKY
+3980 AQGRDVYEIMADKY

-4012 KVKDAAAH
+4012 KVKDTAAR

-4027 ADNAGDVFRKV
+4027 TDNAGDVFRKV

-4070 AASKLGKRIGV
+4070 AASKLGKRMGV

-4090 AKAKEG
+4090 EKAKEG

-4139 RKLGKAMQLVKS
+4139 RKLGKAMKLVKS

-4219 DSKIEELRQNPF
+4219 NSKIEELRQNPF

-4243 GRRLVTYREFAN
+4243 GRHLVTYREFAN

-4260 EGVTKQALDGM
+4260 EGVTKQVLDGM

-4316 VEVRDEDGNYVTTV
+4316 VEVRNEDGNYVTTI

-4346 MKDNKLED
+4346 MNDNKLEN

-4376 IVQLG
+4376 VVQLG
-4381 DKDFHALM
+4381 DKDFYALM

-4430 FETDMNYVLNHY
+4430 FETDMNYVLSHY

-4606 VNRMSAKSLLGK
+4606 VNRMNAKNLLGK

-4668 FNYSV
+4668 FDYSV

-4753 AAQEAIMEATGGT
+4753 AAQEAIMEAAGGT
-4766 PVGKFIGRMAMY
+4766 PMGKFIGRMAMY

-4790 SRVGLF
+4790 SRVGMS
-4796 DVVPTELKNFL
+4796 DVVPTELKNLL

-4876 DERVDSDIRRITSER
+4876 DERVDSDIRRITSVR

-4928 KKERE
+4928 EKERE

>member
-25 PPADED
+25 PPDNDGD
-31 SNDDNAWKY
+31 S
-40 ISAGDISGLVDY
+40 G
-52 TNRNYN
+52 
-58 YRTIPFLGQIVGHA
+58 
-72 ADAATQGVADVA
+72 TQ
-84 QFVGAQGVGDYLNEK
+84 
-99 AQEGEAELPAMSTP
+99 T
-113 ELSLAYLTDPNGLA
+113 
-127 SAFGMMAGSMLS
+127 
-139 TAPVAA
+139 
-145 IAPELLPAR
+145 
-154 AAMALSKVPKALSAV
+154 
-169 PKIGGALEEM
+169 
-179 APMAGRFALTGP
+179 
-191 IEAMMEGG
+191 
-199 NTEREMLQNGATP
+199 
-212 EEARQAAWNVFGENV
+212 
-227 GLLTAT
+227 GLLD
-233 NALEGGLLGKIKIKT
+233 GLLGKVGAAADWVNNNIEYVEKSPVGQWVGNNVEWLESTPVGQALAPSNSVIKNLPALLGLAINASVTPKDDDTFGGSAYNALANGEANVIGGMADFLHQDDLAASMRALANKT
-248 PHFSNPVVNTASRV
+248 QDDTPVAPGLDWDYITSPHGLTRSFGNAIGSMAPLLPAMALAPESLVAAAGRLSPWLANGVRYGFTAIPEAMAEGGQTRRE
-262 AGYVPTTAAEMALQ
+262 AIEDGLDHPDLRAIGTAAKNLPLLAVSNTLEGAVLGGGLGKALAGKAGESVLARMAKAPLRATPSALVEGLQ
-276 GYEEGAQ
+276 QGLEEGLQ
-283 QGIQNGVEGE
+283 QGIHDSSLDKEHGWLPWNWNDEQWQNAAEGFWG
-293 SPNTANQI
+293 T
-301 LNPFAWTDDQ
+301 L
-311 WDAAKFGVA
+311 
-320 GAVPLMGAMGA
+320 PLGA
-331 IRHFGNRGDNGSTA
+331 IGGARKAVFPGNVSSGGSTA

-378 NNPYTAPTAMQD
+378 NNPYTAPTATQD
-390 TSYEAPSDTSDT
+390 TSYEAPTDTSDT

-434 DQKMRLLDA
+434 DQKMRLLDS

-508 PSAKATGGHIH
+508 PSAGATGGHIH

-618 IDYMSKYYPKYRED
+618 IDYMSNYYPKYRED

-667 LEQAGLSQDAMFGG
+667 LEQAGLSQDAMSSG
-681 KARRAGRKGGDS
+681 KARRAGSKGGDS

-712 MDSMFASFAKDWQNM
+712 MESMFASFAKDWQNM
-727 STDANEIN
+727 STDASEIN

-772 QPQTVQAAQTA
+772 QPQTVQATQTA

-790 QAPQPQHIEM
+790 QAPQPQHIEVH
-800 QTPNID
+800 TPNLDSEQAKEAQMHAALAPKIFKPID
-806 KAKTQ
+806 LAPFKGNPAGALGYLDELRQVADNFNYNKDYIRSINEQMHKIGKALGVPTGDSAAIYDALNNDQRDSYNYEFMRHRRDTLQAIHDYPIHPQ
-811 QNAPQP
+811 QKQQVGEYIHMLDEEIARLQGKAAQASAVQQTVAQAAPQSTP
-817 TQGAQM
+817 QAPAQK
-823 PAVPQEAPRQT
+823 AH
-834 AKNIATARLN
+834 IATA
-844 NMLSEIPSDSFK
+844 
-856 KLDHVQ
+856 
-862 KLAYLMTAR
+862 
-871 SYANIIGSA
+871 
-880 QANNHIDSIISKVR
+880 
-894 RAAGFNG
+894 
-901 DGVTDGMND
+901 
-910 AQKNAFY
+910 
-917 QSYTQQAYDAALDL
+917 
-931 RRNATDD
+931 
-938 TPTNLQ
+938 TP
-944 KLDNTIQFLQQE
+944 KQE
-956 VKKNSTP
+956 NP
-963 AKAAKTSTPAPRAA
+963 
-977 QAPKRAAILASIP
+977 LFSIP

-1133 KEHETQKY
+1133 KEHETQKHN
-1141 SSKTAETAQ
+1141 SKTAKTTQ

-1164 EKGRADAEESEVK
+1164 EPRKAADTQHE

-1184 HAQKVREEGGRKAVE
+1184 PAQNAREEGGRKAVE

-1206 HADDGG
+1206 HAVEGVHKAVEDFRSGKVASVEKAHDNINKAARKFLETMGDVPLFTKSFEETAKDGVTTFTNAFKEVSRDGSVYHKFQDEYSKAHREVNAIYEARKQSAEPKSNKVINRTQDSGNKKAADDGG
-1212 HTVQESGKKNLSY
+1212 HTVQESGKKNIAY

-1267 VDEVNQALKKGSASS
+1267 VDEVNQALKKGSANS

-1324 GKLSLAEARA
+1324 GKLSSAEARA

-1349 TGELPMSPLEKHQE
+1349 TGELPMSPWEKHQE

-1378 GTKNLDTDKVPAM
+1378 GTKSLNAAPKSSPM

-1397 IKGTETKV
+1397 IKGTETTV
-1405 VTDSGKEIRV
+1405 VTDSGKEIR
-1415 RYLVVPA
+1415 
-1422 SRVIT
+1422 
-1427 SHDAE
+1427 
-1432 TMTPNKAYPQ
+1432 
-1442 ELQPRDRQRV
+1442 
-1452 SMQEQVTTMANELR
+1452 
-1466 PADLGAGRNLNQG
+1466 
-1479 APIIRKDG
+1479 
-1487 VVLNGNGRAMA
+1487 
-1498 IKKATAAGSDKATAY
+1498 
-1513 RKYIFEHSKEFG
+1513 
-1525 LSKVNLAHVRKYMLV
+1525 
-1540 REVVDDIDADT
+1540 
-1551 TQDIIGSTTGGSRM
+1551 
-1565 GASEQAKAD
+1565 
-1574 AKKIK
+1574 
-1579 PRDLERYVD
+1579 
-1588 NEQGDLTT
+1588 
-1596 AANHDFVA
+1596 
-1604 DILYRIVGKNERNA
+1604 
-1618 YTDEHG
+1618 
-1624 NVNADGIQRV
+1624 
-1634 KRALFS
+1634 
-1640 LAYNDDGLIDKM
+1640 
-1652 AESTDDN
+1652 
-1659 IRNVSRGLMS
+1659 
-1669 AAPAFARVNLAVK
+1669 
-1682 DGQAY
+1682 
-1687 EYDAGKTISDAVKH
+1687 
-1701 LDALRREG
+1701 
-1709 KPVKDYL
+1709 
-1716 NEQSMFSEYQ
+1716 
-1726 DTDEVREVLRFFD
+1726 
-1739 ENKRSGKRIGIF
+1739 
-1751 LNDMA
+1751 
-1756 RSILEQGSP
+1756 
-1765 NQTSLMDGGR
+1765 
-1775 ATLGEIIKS
+1775 
-1784 AERVARDGTTAA
+1784 
-1796 NLFDNVQEES
+1796 
-1806 APAEEIRT
+1806 T
-1814 QEESDTTSDIQ
+1814 QEESDATSDIQ

-1962 PSGIKNTA
+1962 PDGIKNTA

-2101 GIKKFFDEREAQSH
+2101 GIKKFFDEKEAQSH

-2122 KSESTDAGREGQQ
+2122 KSESADAGREGQQ
-2135 SATAEGAE
+2135 SATAEGAGE
-2143 AGRTESRNVSGAEG
+2143 GGTESRNVSGAEG

-2172 RENPERTEPS
+2172 RENPEGTESS

-2194 GNGTR
+2194 GNRTR

-2264 QAILGNYNGW
+2264 QAVLGNYNGW

-2533 NIIGKSSSGRDQY
+2533 NIIGKASSGRDQY

-2553 KPNEGANIAKDLT
+2553 KPSEGANIAKDLA
-2566 KAMNKLPK
+2566 KEMNKLPK
-2574 DIYMPINRTGKGPF
+2574 DIYKPINRTGKGPF

-2620 GTAVEVGAGN
+2620 GTAVEIGAGN

-2669 NTAYDTFVK
+2669 NTAYDAFVK

-2853 QAFADHITGRAG
+2853 QAFADRITGRAG

-2911 YSGKGKERQL
+2911 YSGKGKERRL

-2980 NEKIKLRP
+2980 NEKIQLRP

-3354 DIPGLKNGKP
+3354 DIPDLKNGKP

-3384 KRIAAMAKRRE
+3384 KRIAAMAKRCE

-3423 LADSVAEKYEDT
+3423 LADAVAEKYEDT

-3451 KAEKDNATD
+3451 KAEKDNASD

-3667 PKEIGLLKSA
+3667 PKEIDLLKSA

-3740 YVSRDREAHIQLV
+3740 YVSGGGEAHIQLV
-3753 RGRAYTANTAT
+3753 RGRAYMANTAT
-3764 VRGIE
+3764 VRGVE

-3788 RNENNLKEAKKIV
+3788 RNENNLKEAKEIV

-3810 LATMEKRFKEIN
+3810 LAAMEKRFKEIN

-3859 LSDVKQEVASAFP
+3859 LSDIKQEVASAFP

-3930 RTVGSKAIVE
+3930 RTVGSKAIIE
-3940 FSQLGRKGTA
+3940 LSQLGRKGTA
-3950 YHEAFHAVY
+3950 YHEAFHVVY

-3980 GRDVYEVMADKY
+3980 ERDVYEVMADKY

-4012 KVKDAAAH
+4012 KVKDAAAK
-4020 LARVVRG
+4020 LVRVVRG
-4027 ADNAGDVFRKV
+4027 ADSDSDVFRKV

-4070 AASKLGKRIGV
+4070 AASKLGKRMGV

-4090 AKAKEG
+4090 AKAKDG

-4219 DSKIEELRQNPF
+4219 NSKIEELRQNPF

-4243 GRRLVTYREFAN
+4243 GRHLVTYREFAN

-4260 EGVTKQALDGM
+4260 EGVTKQALDEM
-4271 RVDEDMQVLEATKQA
+4271 RADEDMQVLEATKQA

-4316 VEVRDEDGNYVTTV
+4316 VEVRDGDGNYVTTI

-4381 DKDFHALM
+4381 DKDFYALM

-4415 HRFFGNVLHRKGVSG
+4415 HRFFGNVLHRKGISG
-4430 FETDMNYVLNHY
+4430 FETDMNYVLSHY

-4593 LNDIGLDSGSGYD
+4593 LNNIGLDSGSGYD

-4653 EEAIDFAKEVNQKSN
+4653 EESIDFAKEVNQKSN
-4668 FNYSV
+4668 FDYSV

-4753 AAQEAIMEATGGT
+4753 AAQEAIMEAAGGK
-4766 PVGKFIGRMAMY
+4766 PMGKFIGRMAMY

-4790 SRVGLF
+4790 SRVGMS
-4796 DVVPTELKNFL
+4796 DVVPTKLKNFL

-4891 RSELNA
+4891 RSELTKK
-4897 EKQKAVDAYIAHP
+4897 KQEAVDAYIAHP

-4918 KDLGIKDSTV
+4918 KDLGVKDSTV

>member
-1 MGLNGKQLLENFK
+1 MSWFNQLAAKSGVEV
-14 EDEAYGNTTYT
+14 DNT
-25 PPADED
+25 PAQDT
-31 SNDDNAWKY
+31 SNDHNAWKY
-40 ISAGDISGLVDY
+40 ISAGDISGLADY

-72 ADAATQGVADVA
+72 ADATTQGIADVA
-84 QFVGAQGVGDYLNEK
+84 QFIGAQGVGDYLNEK
-99 AQEGEAELPAMSTP
+99 AQEGEAELPAMSKP
-113 ELSLAYLTDPNGLA
+113 EASLAYLTDPNGLA

-139 TAPVAA
+139 MAPVAA
-145 IAPELLPAR
+145 LAPEFMPAR
-154 AAMALSKVPKALSAV
+154 AAAALSRVPKALSAV

-191 IEAMMEGG
+191 VEAMMEGG

-212 EEARQAAWNVFGENV
+212 EEARQAAWDVFGENV

-248 PHFSNPVVNTASRV
+248 PRFSNPVANTASRV

-293 SPNTANQI
+293 SPNTFAQI
-301 LNPFAWTDDQ
+301 LNPTTWTDDQ
-311 WDAAKFGVA
+311 WDAAKMGIA

-331 IRHFGNRGDNGSTA
+331 VRHFGNRGGSGNSETGSNTA
-345 ADSLLDQAQDD
+345 ADSLLSQAQAD
-356 IDSITSQA
+356 INSANAQA
-364 AQQSVIQSAQQDME
+364 AQQVAAQAQQDNTSQE
-378 NNPYTAPTAMQD
+378 NYTAPADD
-390 TSYEAPSDTSDT
+390 TTTSFDDSQSSAP
-402 SSGSSYDASALEGDP
+402 SYDASVLEGDP
-417 QYTVSGEV
+417 QYTVSDEV

-443 AYYNKYGQHLF
+443 AYYNKYGRHLY

-474 DTADDNLENNKEA
+474 DTADDTLESDKEA
-487 RDWLISEGEK
+487 RDWLIDEGSK
-497 LGLTPLDEYEH
+497 LGLVALDEYEN
-508 PSAKATGGHIH
+508 PSAHATGGHVH
-519 FSDHGEPIPDGI
+519 FSDHGDPISGGVSLGDDSAA
-531 RVGESDS
+531 ESDVDVS
-538 DMDDSDMDDSTGGVD
+538 TLDDDTTSTGAD
-553 LSNLPVGDIAMAI
+553 LSNLPLGNIATAI
-566 AQNTNLPVNFIWSQ
+566 SQNTGLPSNLIWAQFAHESANGTSQ
-580 LSHESDGGKS
+580 L
-590 KLAVEDHNYGGVK
+590 AQEDHNYGGVK
-603 GTDGNYLHF
+603 GEDGEYLHF

-618 IDYMSKYYPKYRED
+618 IDYMSNYYPKYRED
-632 GIYDAKT
+632 GIYDAKN
-639 ADQFAEALQHG
+639 ADQWAEALQHG
-650 GYFTADLGEYEG
+650 GYFTAGLDEYEG
-662 GMHRY
+662 GMKRH
-667 LEQAGLSQDAMFGG
+667 LSEAGLSENAMHGGTVRRSHNGQD
-681 KARRAGRKGGDS
+681 KNAGE
-693 TSSTPDLSG
+693 PDLSG
-702 SFEISADDPA
+702 SFDISADDPG
-712 MDSMFASFAKDWQNM
+712 MDNMFASFAKDWQNM

-741 NSRNK
+741 NSRDK

-764 FRQYVQEN
+764 FHQYVQEN
-772 QPQTVQAAQTA
+772 HPQTVQATQTV

-790 QAPQPQHIEM
+790 QAPQPQRIEM
-800 QTPNID
+800 QTPNLD

-811 QNAPQP
+811 QNVQQP

-823 PAVPQEAPRQT
+823 PTAPQETPRKTVQ
-834 AKNIATARLN
+834 NIAAARLN
-844 NMLSEIPSDSFK
+844 NMLSEISGDSFK

-862 KLAYLMTAR
+862 KLVYLMTAR
-871 SYANIIGSA
+871 SYANTIGSA
-880 QANNHIDSIISKVR
+880 QTNNYIDSIVSKVR

-901 DGVTDGMND
+901 DGVTDGMNN
-910 AQKNAFY
+910 AQQNAFHK
-917 QSYTQQAYDAALDL
+917 SYMERMYDDALDI

-938 TPTNLQ
+938 TPTNLN

-956 VKKNSTP
+956 VEKNNAP
-963 AKAAKTSTPAPRAA
+963 AKAAQTSTPVQRTT
-977 QAPKRAAILASIP
+977 QAPKQAASLASIP

-1004 SAPLNIFSADEQ
+1004 SAPLNIFSSDEQ
-1016 KALRN
+1016 ATLRN
-1021 AGLVYD
+1021 AGLVYKD
-1027 DANYNGT
+1027 DSYNGA
-1034 ERVKVDPLYEEGDR
+1034 ERVKVEPLYEEGDR
-1048 RMKSGKAKVKAETK
+1048 RMNHLMNGGKAKAKA
-1062 KAGKVDKYKKDAEKI
+1062 KAQATSKADKYKNDAEKI

-1086 SADDSVNQLENLKKK
+1086 SAEDSVNQLNNLKKK
-1101 ATSDKALSDE
+1101 AMNDKALSDE
-1111 EKAEVVAEAD
+1111 EKVEVVAEAD
-1121 NQIHRIKPQKET
+1121 KHISRIKPQKET
-1133 KEHETQKY
+1133 KEHENQKN
-1141 SSKTAETAQ
+1141 SKTAEATQ
-1150 GGKAEGYPHQDAEP
+1150 GSKAAGHSNQDAES
-1164 EKGRADAEESEVK
+1164 EKGRADAEESKVKDSRVDKVNKLLKYMPVINGDTGEAYTGEQVVAAADKPK
-1177 AEEGKVS
+1177 AEQPASKHFDTSDFKHTKTGEMIPAAKISSKVDADTYKAINAIAKKHGGYYNRYAKRFLFNKGGAEGRDAFVTE
-1184 HAQKVREEGGRKAVE
+1184 AERNVFGEETNPVNNAMQIYKDRLDAAKKDYDSGKINIDEYDDRNHSEWVNDKNLTDSE
-1199 QLHELYP
+1199 KHELAAY
-1206 HADDGG
+1206 AD
-1212 HTVQESGKKNLSY
+1212 KL
-1225 TDGSFSDKSKDDN
+1225 DN
-1238 AMRGTVKNGIM
+1238 EV
-1249 TIWRKGIKKKDAS
+1249 DAEENRREKARQ
-1262 IITIS
+1262 T
-1267 VDEVNQALKKGSASS
+1267 KAS
-1282 EYTLTQLAKQ
+1282 
-1292 KDYAA
+1292 
-1297 MEAWIEGTKKPELR
+1297 
-1311 QKRRDSW
+1311 
-1318 ENNTLT
+1318 N
-1324 GKLSLAEARA
+1324 
-1334 IDSAVRVIKNLYETA
+1334 
-1349 TGELPMSPLEKHQE
+1349 E
-1363 EKKTTP
+1363 EKK
-1369 ETRTQEQKE
+1369 
-1378 GTKNLDTDKVPAM
+1378 
-1391 GEPIHG
+1391 
-1397 IKGTETKV
+1397 
-1405 VTDSGKEIRV
+1405 
-1415 RYLVVPA
+1415 Y
-1422 SRVIT
+1422 
-1427 SHDAE
+1427 
-1432 TMTPNKAYPQ
+1432 
-1442 ELQPRDRQRV
+1442 RQ
-1452 SMQEQVTTMANELR
+1452 S
-1466 PADLGAGRNLNQG
+1466 
-1479 APIIRKDG
+1479 
-1487 VVLNGNGRAMA
+1487 
-1498 IKKATAAGSDKATAY
+1498 
-1513 RKYIFEHSKEFG
+1513 
-1525 LSKVNLAHVRKYMLV
+1525 
-1540 REVVDDIDADT
+1540 
-1551 TQDIIGSTTGGSRM
+1551 
-1565 GASEQAKAD
+1565 
-1574 AKKIK
+1574 
-1579 PRDLERYVD
+1579 
-1588 NEQGDLTT
+1588 LT
-1596 AANHDFVA
+1596 
-1604 DILYRIVGKNERNA
+1604 
-1618 YTDEHG
+1618 
-1624 NVNADGIQRV
+1624 
-1634 KRALFS
+1634 
-1640 LAYNDDGLIDKM
+1640 
-1652 AESTDDN
+1652 
-1659 IRNVSRGLMS
+1659 
-1669 AAPAFARVNLAVK
+1669 
-1682 DGQAY
+1682 
-1687 EYDAGKTISDAVKH
+1687 
-1701 LDALRREG
+1701 
-1709 KPVKDYL
+1709 YL
-1716 NEQSMFSEYQ
+1716 NELSDQIDKAKNEDALPLKEQIDAARKIYTNSSYAI
-1726 DTDEVREVLRFFD
+1726 DARKDETLRHYAD
-1739 ENKRSGKRIGIF
+1739 E
-1751 LNDMA
+1751 
-1756 RSILEQGSP
+1756 
-1765 NQTSLMDGGR
+1765 
-1775 ATLGEIIKS
+1775 IKS
-1784 AERVARDGTTAA
+1784 YLE
-1796 NLFDNVQEES
+1796 
-1806 APAEEIRT
+1806 
-1814 QEESDTTSDIQ
+1814 
-1825 NANAASTEDRSVE
+1825 
-1838 TNPHV
+1838 
-1843 LSYKRKAQEIVS
+1843 KKKS
-1855 SFEKRKV
+1855 SFEKKEA
-1862 NLTDA
+1862 TT
-1867 RQEIKDLMAKAN
+1867 E
-1879 EERWGQKMSNDECM
+1879 GT
-1893 AAQGF
+1893 
-1898 LSDALSKLNAKQAK
+1898 
-1912 KRKARKSIAKAK
+1912 
-1924 AEEKSNESIFGSV
+1924 SIFGNV

-1952 EDLADDVLTA
+1952 EDLTDDVLTA
-1962 PSGIKNTA
+1962 PDGIENTA
-1970 EERERLEKELSAE
+1970 EEREKLEKELAAE
-1983 LNKMSAMPMFNPKI
+1983 LNRLSANPVFNPKI

-2016 KKLVAK
+2016 KKLVTK

-2066 YENGITSLD
+2066 YEGGITTID
-2075 GMQADMKKLLKGQH
+2075 DMQADMKKLLKGQH

-2101 GIKKFFDEREAQSH
+2101 GIKKFFDAKEAENH

-2122 KSESTDAGREGQQ
+2122 KGERADAGRAGQQ
-2135 SATAEGAE
+2135 SAAAEGAGE
-2143 AGRTESRNVSGAEG
+2143 GRAESGRVSGNES
-2157 GESKISRGRDSGSAE
+2157 GERPVSGRRDSGS
-2172 RENPERTEPS
+2172 PEGEHTEESKPA
-2182 GVRAGTELEETA
+2182 GVRAGTELAEAA

-2199 KRGTEKPVLTEAQ
+2199 ERGTEKPVLTEAQ
-2212 KNPSPEETPGHDYE
+2212 KHPSPEETPGHDYE

-2240 KQNIAAIKLLK
+2240 KQNIEAIKLLK
-2251 QLEAEN
+2251 QLEVEN

-2264 QAILGNYNGW
+2264 QAVLGNYNGW

-2328 FNGGRVLDPSMG
+2328 FKGGRVLDPSMG

-2349 RDMMKKSSLR
+2349 RDMLDKSSLR

-2441 LTNSQDGARM
+2441 LTNSKDGARM
-2451 REYIGKKA
+2451 RSYIGKKA

-2496 SYAQDFQHLT
+2496 AYAQDFQHVT
-2506 KMFTQTNWRGDTYG
+2506 KMFTSIDYMGREYG
-2520 GVTVNKYFKDHPE
+2520 GVTANAYFKEHPE
-2533 NIIGKSSSGRDQY
+2533 NILGKASAGRDQY

-2553 KPNEGANIAKDLT
+2553 KPNEGADIAKELS
-2566 KAMNKLPK
+2566 KAMNRLPK
-2574 DIYMPINRTGKGPF
+2574 DIYEPVNRTGKGAF
-2588 DTIKANFKARA
+2588 ESVKANFKARA

-2604 DFEYY
+2604 DLEYY

-2620 GTAVEVGAGN
+2620 GTAVEVGTGK
-2630 KLKRL
+2630 KLTRL
-2635 KGYLKV
+2635 KGYLKI

-2656 AKESTVD
+2656 AKETTVS
-2663 KLRKQL
+2663 KLRQQL
-2669 NTAYDTFVK
+2669 NKVYDAYVK
-2678 QNGYLNDPTVQRAY
+2678 QNGYLNDPSGQRAY
-2692 IDDPSAGM
+2692 IDAPSSGM

-2712 GAKKKIKS
+2712 GAKKKISK
-2720 VEKMGIFKERAI
+2720 VEKTAIFKERAI
-2732 APIQEVKSVK
+2732 APIKEVTSVNS
-2742 TPNDALI
+2742 PSDALL
-2749 VSLRNKGGVDLPY
+2749 VSLRNKGHIDLPY
-2762 MAQLM
+2762 MAKLM
-2767 GSNPETVVAGLEG
+2767 KSEPETVAAQLEG
-2780 QIFKNPVTEAYETR
+2780 QIFKNPMTGNYETH

-2804 KLAQA
+2804 KLVQA
-2809 ENAAAQDPSYQRNVD
+2809 ENAAEQDPSYQKNVE
-2824 ELKKVIPKDLIADE
+2824 ELKKIIPKDLIPDE
-2838 ICVTMGAPWIPASDV
+2838 IYVTMGAPWIPESDM
-2853 QAFADHITGRAG
+2853 QAFADHITGRRG
-2865 TLSIKFIPSGAKWIV
+2865 NLSVRFIPSSAKWV
-2880 DGYGSNSKYKTQGI
+2880 VSGYGHSGKYAAKGI
-2894 SLANLLS
+2894 TLDALLS

-2911 YSGKGKERQL
+2911 YSGKGKERAL
-2921 DQAATDAA
+2921 DREATDAA
-2929 NVVAA
+2929 NVIAS
-2934 DMKEDFTSWLWSD
+2934 DMKDDFREWLWSD
-2947 KDRTKRLTRYYND
+2947 KARAKRLTRYYND

-2972 SHLVFDGM
+2972 SHLTFPGT
-2980 NEKIKLRP
+2980 NQKIHLKP

-3041 VEQFTKEFRQLY
+3041 VEQFTKEFYQLY
-3053 PDANLLVLQ
+3053 PNAKLLVLQ
-3062 NDYKSRPGY
+3062 NDYKTRPGY

-3076 KSTVEQT
+3076 KSTITQKV
-3083 IKREDG
+3083 KREDG
-3089 RKETITIPFGKLSAA
+3089 RTETIVIPFSKLSAA
-3104 DRKKVLEARAM
+3104 DRKKVTEARAM
-3115 RTRTLTQIRTGDWD
+3115 RTRTLAQIKTEDWD

-3143 SPETAGSIIREQLD
+3143 SPETAASFVREQLD
-3157 EVEQAIVEAKNGNV
+3157 EVEQAITEAKNGNV

-3186 EDKLKDILKT
+3186 EEKLDEVLKT

-3274 MAEMYTMMRYLDFRG
+3274 MAEMFTMMRYLDFKG

-3319 GFRKVTKVLR
+3319 GFRKVNKVLR

-3339 FRKFADVKTQDDLDL
+3339 FRKFADVKTQEDLNL
-3354 DIPGLKNGKP
+3354 DIPNLKGGKP

-3369 APDPVLTDYI
+3369 APDPVLTEYI
-3379 RNVVP
+3379 KNEVP
-3384 KRIAAMAKRRE
+3384 KRIANMTKRRE
-3395 DMHKGSD
+3395 DMKKGSD
-3402 NMLKLTGDLRKMSIT
+3402 NMLALTGDLRKRSIT
-3417 DSKIDA
+3417 DSKIDT
-3423 LADSVAEKYEDT
+3423 LADEVAKTYEDT
-3435 SDVKGAQLIF
+3435 TDVKGAQLIF

-3451 KAEKDNATD
+3451 KAENENAK
-3460 NLVEEDDKDAEA
+3460 EDAEEN
-3472 DNAGVYKKIIT
+3472 DNGAEAENASVYSKIIT
-3483 ALQERGIPENQ
+3483 ALQERGIPKEQ
-3494 IVFIQS
+3494 IAFIQS
-3500 AKNKAQMDAIFEKVD
+3500 AKNKAQMEEIFKKVD
-3515 KGDIRILIGSTQ
+3515 SGDIRILIGSTQ

-3598 QAMSNNMQQRTV
+3598 QAMSSNMQQRAV

-3654 RKVSTAEATLETA
+3654 RKMSSAEETMESA
-3667 PKEIGLLKSA
+3667 PKEIEELKGA
-3677 IEKIKGDIAARQ
+3677 IEKIKDDMKARQ
-3689 DTSGDNFRM
+3689 DTQGDNFRM
-3698 TISGKEYVERKA
+3698 TISGKEYAERKEAQA
-3710 AQEELGKVLAKLSS
+3710 ALGEALANLSS
-3724 KTSVKIG
+3724 KISTKIG
-3731 EIGGFDVKA
+3731 EISGFDIKA
-3740 YVSRDREAHIQLV
+3740 YNGSDGLSHIQLV
-3753 RGRAYTANTAT
+3753 RKRAYMANTAT

-3769 SALHKAP
+3769 NALHKAP
-3776 ETMLKAREIELS
+3776 ESVLKARESELS
-3788 RNENNLKEAKKIV
+3788 KAEESLKTAKEVV
-3801 GQKNPYAEK
+3801 GQTNPYAEK
-3810 LATMEKRFKEIN
+3810 LAAMEKRFKEIN
-3822 RQIEDNLLGNAKKE
+3822 QQIEKNMLGKAESPKE
-3836 ETEAPNE
+3836 ETPEAK
-3843 ETSYSAEE
+3843 YSAEE
-3851 ESGAQERA
+3851 DQEEQERA
-3859 LSDVKQEVASAFP
+3859 LSELKQEIASAFP
-3872 NAKNVRD
+3872 NAKNIRD
-3879 NGHEVLFSM
+3879 DGREVSFTM
-3888 PNGAEVSVSIVPSI
+3888 PNGAEISVSIAPSI
-3902 EVTESE
+3902 KVAGTEES
-3908 ERNARAAHGLAP
+3908 NVRAAHGLAP
-3920 EVHVK
+3920 EVRIK

-3930 RTVGSKAIVE
+3930 RTLGNKALIE
-3940 FSQLGRKGTA
+3940 LSQLGRKGTT
-3950 YHEAFHAVY
+3950 YHEAFHVVY

-3980 GRDVYEVMADKY
+3980 AAGRDVYEVMADKY

-4012 KVKDAAAH
+4012 KVKDAAAR

-4027 ADNAGDVFRKV
+4027 ADNAGDVFRRV
-4038 ASGEAWERPYN
+4038 ASGEAWERPLN

-4055 RYAAEQ
+4055 RYAAEK
-4061 KGAQSFIKA
+4061 KGARSFLKTSV
-4070 AASKLGKRIGV
+4070 SKLGKRMGV

-4090 AKAKEG
+4090 AKAKES

-4113 VKSFRQFYRMGV
+4113 VQSFRQFYRMGV

-4231 VKIMKIHDEEDD
+4231 VKIMKVHDEEDD
-4243 GRRLVTYREFAN
+4243 GRRLVTYREYAN

-4316 VEVRDEDGNYVTTV
+4316 VEVRDGDGNYVTTL

-4339 VKKAEEW
+4339 VKKAEAW

-4361 PKIFDFTRYGMSEKG
+4361 PKIFDFTRLGMG
-4376 IVQLG
+4376 QQGVVQMG
-4381 DKDFHALM
+4381 DKDYYALM

-4461 SLYERL
+4461 SLYERI

-4523 VLQLSSNIAGA
+4523 VLQLSSNISSA

-4606 VNRMSAKSLLGK
+4606 VNRMSTKNLLGK

-4624 SFFKVSEQTVR
+4624 SIFKVSEKTVR

-4653 EEAIDFAKEVNQKSN
+4653 EEAIDFAKEVNRKSN
-4668 FNYSV
+4668 FDYSI

-4684 FLSQL
+4684 IFSQL

-4732 LPALDWLDEVLGWV
+4732 LPALDWLDQLLAWVLGT
-4746 FGKSPKL
+4746 KSPKL
-4753 AAQEAIMEATGGT
+4753 AAQAAIMEAAGGT

-4778 GLPSSLVGVDLS
+4778 GLPSALVGVDLS
-4790 SRVGLF
+4790 NRVGLS
-4796 DVVPTELKNFL
+4796 DVVPTELKGFL
-4807 PPLATKIPQFMQD
+4807 PPLATKIPQFVHD
-4820 IFSEAKINA
+4820 IFSDAKINA

-4845 TGKSYDKRGRINA
+4845 TGESYGKRGRVNT

-4876 DERVDSDIRRITSER
+4876 DERIDSDIRRITSQR
-4891 RSELNA
+4891 RSELTKR
-4897 EKQKAVDAYIAHP
+4897 KQDAVDAYIDNP
-4910 TPQNMQKL
+4910 TSENQKKL

-4933 RKKEDSYNRTKGGM
+4933 RKKEDSYNRTRSGM
-4947 TKKEAQENQQLL
+4947 TKKEAAENKQLL
-4959 NFK
+4959 DFK